1 MPPVATLKN
10 VTVTFG
16 TDRVLD
22 HVDLI
27 LDQGERLCL
36 TGRNGSGKSTLMR
49 LLSGELLPDEGTIWR
64 SKSLNYAFLDQELPQ
79 ASDAT
84 IFGTV
89 ATAFEETGTLL
100 SQYHDL
106 SVQLGDMDVDHERII
121 AQMDGLQHK
130 IEAADGW
137 SINHRIDATLQRMEL
152 DPDIQLKQ
160 LSGGW
165 LKRVAIAKSLVTDP
179 DVWLVDEPTN
189 HLDIPAIEWLE
200 QRMVEFQGT
209 IIFVSHDR
217 HLLRSVATSL
227 VDIDRGSVT
236 LWNCGYDDF
245 IERRDHEREVQVLHE
260 KKFDDKLRKEE
271 AWIREGIKAR
281 RTRNEGRV
289 RDLEK
294 LREVRRE
301 RRSVSNLKL
310 EVDTGSNSGKVV
322 KELSSVSKAFDH
334 RKLIDNL
341 DLIIRRGDRI
351 GLLGPNGCGK
361 STLIKMLLG
370 ELEPDSGIVKTGTKL
385 EVAYFDQARRQ
396 LDPKKK
402 VADYISDGREYISI
416 NDKEIHVVSYLA
428 NFMFN
433 ADQARGPIHRLSG
446 GEQNRL
452 LMARIFSQP
461 ANLLILDEPTN
472 DLDVESLELLEEM
485 ILQYTGTVLLVSHDR
500 AFMDN
505 VISSLLVF
513 DEAGT
518 GQVTEYVG
526 GYSDWHKE
534 KNAMSRRAA
543 KAKPKSN
550 FQEEKS
556 TSNSE
561 VNNSVKDTVSMVD
574 ESLSFEDRKKLKAE
588 KQRQKKELEKIPVKI
603 EKLELALSECNKQI
617 AAADFYLQSQVSQNE
632 SLAKVKDLENQIE
645 QLMNHWEQLEA
656 ALD

>member
-22 HVDLI
+22 SVNLI

-49 LLSGELLPDEGTIWR
+49 LLSGELQADEGTIWR
-64 SKSLNYAFLDQELPQ
+64 SRDLSYSFLDQELPEV
-79 ASDAT
+79 SSAT
-84 IFGTV
+84 IFDAV
-89 ATAFEETGTLL
+89 AMAFENTGQLL
-100 SQYHDL
+100 SEYHAL
-106 SVQLGDMDVDHERII
+106 SLQLSDVKADHDKIVARMDT
-121 AQMDGLQHK
+121 LQHK

-137 SINHRIDATLQRMEL
+137 SVNHVIDATLQRMQL
-152 DPDIQLKQ
+152 DPDIPLSQ

-165 LKRVAIAKSLVTDP
+165 LKRVAIAKSLVIEP

-189 HLDIPAIEWLE
+189 HLDVPAIEWLE
-200 QRMVEFQGT
+200 QRMVEFPGT

-227 VDIDRGSVT
+227 VDIDRGAVT
-236 LWNCGYDDF
+236 LWKCGYEAF
-245 IERRDHEREVQVLHE
+245 IERRDHEREVQTLHE
-260 KKFDDKLRKEE
+260 KKFDEKLRKEE

-294 LREVRRE
+294 LREVRRQ
-301 RRSVSNLKL
+301 RRSVSDLKL
-310 EVDTGSNSGKVV
+310 EVDAGSNSGKVV
-322 KELSSVSKAFDH
+322 KELSAVSKSFDD
-334 RKLIDNL
+334 KVLIRNL
-341 DLIIRRGDRI
+341 DLIVRRGDRI

-361 STLIKMLLG
+361 STLINLLLE
-370 ELEPDSGIVKTGTKL
+370 ELEPDSGEIKTGTKL

-396 LDPKKK
+396 LEPDKK

-416 NDKEIHVVSYLA
+416 NGKEIHVVSYLG

-485 ILQYTGTVLLVSHDR
+485 LLAYNGTVMLVSHDR
-500 AFMDN
+500 TFMDN

-513 DEAGT
+513 DASGS
-518 GQVTEYVG
+518 GRVTEYVG

-534 KNAMSRRAA
+534 NQQRSSNAGSVAVSKTSQQNASSARTDMLMDDSLG
-543 KAKPKSN
+543 
-550 FQEEKS
+550 FEE
-556 TSNSE
+556 
-561 VNNSVKDTVSMVD
+561 
-574 ESLSFEDRKKLKAE
+574 RKKLKAE
-588 KQRQKKELEKIPVKI
+588 RQKSKKELEKLPGQI
-603 EKLELALSECNKQI
+603 EKLESTLNDCNQKISET
-617 AAADFYLQSQVSQNE
+617 DFYQRPQAAQNE
-632 SLAKVKDLENQIE
+632 IFEKVKDLESQIE
-645 QLMNHWEQLEA
+645 QLMTRWEQLEA
-656 ALD
+656 DLD

>member
-22 HVDLI
+22 RVNLI

-49 LLSGELLPDEGTIWR
+49 LLSGELQADEGTIWR
-64 SKSLNYAFLDQELPQ
+64 SRDLSYSFLDQELPEV
-79 ASDAT
+79 SSAT
-84 IFGTV
+84 IFDAV
-89 ATAFEETGTLL
+89 ALAFENTGQLL
-100 SQYHDL
+100 SEYHAL
-106 SVQLGDMDVDHERII
+106 SLQLSDVKADHDKIVARMDT
-121 AQMDGLQHK
+121 LQHK

-137 SINHRIDATLQRMEL
+137 SVNHVIDATLQRMQL
-152 DPDIQLKQ
+152 DPDIPLSQ

-165 LKRVAIAKSLVTDP
+165 LKRVAIAKSLVIEP

-189 HLDIPAIEWLE
+189 HLDVPAIEWLE
-200 QRMVEFQGT
+200 QRMVEFPGT

-227 VDIDRGSVT
+227 VDIDRGAVT
-236 LWNCGYDDF
+236 LWKCGYEAF
-245 IERRDHEREVQVLHE
+245 IERRDHEREVQTLHE
-260 KKFDDKLRKEE
+260 KKFDEKLRKEE

-294 LREVRRE
+294 LREVRRQ
-301 RRSVSNLKL
+301 RRSVSDLKL
-310 EVDTGSNSGKVV
+310 EVDAGSNSGKVV
-322 KELSSVSKAFDH
+322 KELSAVSKSFDD
-334 RKLIDNL
+334 KVLIRNL
-341 DLIIRRGDRI
+341 DLIVRRGDRI

-361 STLIKMLLG
+361 STLINLLLE
-370 ELEPDSGIVKTGTKL
+370 ELEPDSGVIKTGTKL

-396 LDPKKK
+396 LEPDKK

-416 NDKEIHVVSYLA
+416 NGKEIHVVSYLG

-485 ILQYTGTVLLVSHDR
+485 LLAYNGTVMLVSHDR
-500 AFMDN
+500 TFMDN

-513 DEAGT
+513 DASGS
-518 GQVTEYVG
+518 GRVTEYVG

-534 KNAMSRRAA
+534 NQQRSSNAGSLAVSKTSQQNASSARTDMLMDDSLG
-543 KAKPKSN
+543 
-550 FQEEKS
+550 FEE
-556 TSNSE
+556 
-561 VNNSVKDTVSMVD
+561 
-574 ESLSFEDRKKLKAE
+574 RKKLKAE
-588 KQRQKKELEKIPVKI
+588 RQKRKKELEKLPGQI
-603 EKLELALSECNKQI
+603 EKLESTLDDCNQKISE
-617 AAADFYLQSQVSQNE
+617 ADFYQRPQVAQNE
-632 SLAKVKDLENQIE
+632 IFEKVKDLESQIE
-645 QLMNHWEQLEA
+645 QLMTRWEQLEA
-656 ALD
+656 DLD

>member
-22 HVDLI
+22 RVNLI

-49 LLSGELLPDEGTIWR
+49 LLSGELQADEGTIWR
-64 SKSLNYAFLDQELPQ
+64 SRDLSYSFLDQELPEV
-79 ASDAT
+79 SSAT
-84 IFGTV
+84 IFDAV
-89 ATAFEETGTLL
+89 AMAFENTGQLL
-100 SQYHDL
+100 SEYHAL
-106 SVQLGDMDVDHERII
+106 SLQLSDVKADHDKIVARMDS
-121 AQMDGLQHK
+121 LQHK

-137 SINHRIDATLQRMEL
+137 SVNHVIDATLQRMQL
-152 DPDIQLKQ
+152 DPDIPLSQ

-165 LKRVAIAKSLVTDP
+165 LKRVAIAKSLVIEP

-189 HLDIPAIEWLE
+189 HLDVPAIEWLE
-200 QRMVEFQGT
+200 QRMVEFPGT

-227 VDIDRGSVT
+227 VDIDRGAVT
-236 LWNCGYDDF
+236 LWKCGYEAF
-245 IERRDHEREVQVLHE
+245 IERRDHEREVQTLHE
-260 KKFDDKLRKEE
+260 KKFDEKLRKEE

-294 LREVRRE
+294 LREVRRQ
-301 RRSVSNLKL
+301 RRSVSDLKL
-310 EVDTGSNSGKVV
+310 EVDAGSNSGKVV
-322 KELSSVSKAFDH
+322 KELSAVSKSFDD
-334 RKLIDNL
+334 KVLIRNL
-341 DLIIRRGDRI
+341 DLIVRRGDRI

-361 STLIKMLLG
+361 STLINLLLE
-370 ELEPDSGIVKTGTKL
+370 ELEPDSGVIKTGTKL

-396 LDPKKK
+396 LEPDKK

-416 NDKEIHVVSYLA
+416 NGKEIHVVSYLG

-485 ILQYTGTVLLVSHDR
+485 LLAYNGTVMLVSHDR
-500 AFMDN
+500 TFMDN

-513 DEAGT
+513 DASGS
-518 GQVTEYVG
+518 GRVTEYVG

-534 KNAMSRRAA
+534 NQQRSSNAGSLAVSKTSQQNASSARTDMLMDDSLG
-543 KAKPKSN
+543 
-550 FQEEKS
+550 FEE
-556 TSNSE
+556 
-561 VNNSVKDTVSMVD
+561 
-574 ESLSFEDRKKLKAE
+574 RKKLKAE
-588 KQRQKKELEKIPVKI
+588 RQKSKKELEKLPGQI
-603 EKLELALSECNKQI
+603 EKLESTLNDCNQKISET
-617 AAADFYLQSQVSQNE
+617 DFYQRPQAAQNE
-632 SLAKVKDLENQIE
+632 IFEKVKDLESQIE
-645 QLMNHWEQLEA
+645 QLMTRWEQLEA
-656 ALD
+656 DLD

>member
-22 HVDLI
+22 HVNLI

-49 LLSGELLPDEGTIWR
+49 LLSGELHADEGTIWR
-64 SKSLNYAFLDQELPQ
+64 SKDLSYSFLDQELPEV
-79 ASDAT
+79 SSAT
-84 IFGTV
+84 IFDAV
-89 ATAFEETGTLL
+89 AMAFENTGQLL
-100 SQYHDL
+100 SEYHAL
-106 SVQLGDMDVDHERII
+106 SLQLSDVKADHDKIVARMDT
-121 AQMDGLQHK
+121 LQHK

-137 SINHRIDATLQRMEL
+137 SVNHVIEATLQRMQL
-152 DPDIQLKQ
+152 DPDIPLSQ

-165 LKRVAIAKSLVTDP
+165 LKRVAIAKSLVIEP

-189 HLDIPAIEWLE
+189 HLDVPAIEWLE
-200 QRMVEFQGT
+200 QRMVEFPGT

-217 HLLRSVATSL
+217 HLLRSVATSI
-227 VDIDRGSVT
+227 VDIDRGAVT
-236 LWNCGYDDF
+236 LWKCGYEAF
-245 IERRDHEREVQVLHE
+245 IERRDHEREVQTLHE
-260 KKFDDKLRKEE
+260 KKFDEKLRKEE

-294 LREVRRE
+294 LREVRRQ
-301 RRSVSNLKL
+301 RRSVSDLKL
-310 EVDTGSNSGKVV
+310 EVDAGSNSGKVV
-322 KELSSVSKAFDH
+322 KELSAVSKGFDD
-334 RKLIDNL
+334 KVLIRNL
-341 DLIIRRGDRI
+341 DLIVRRGDRI

-361 STLIKMLLG
+361 STLINLLLE
-370 ELEPDSGIVKTGTKL
+370 ELEPDSGEIKTGTKL

-396 LDPKKK
+396 LEPDKK

-416 NDKEIHVVSYLA
+416 NGKEIHVVSYLG

-485 ILQYTGTVLLVSHDR
+485 LLAYNGTVMLVSHDR
-500 AFMDN
+500 TFMDN

-513 DEAGT
+513 DASGS
-518 GQVTEYVG
+518 GRVTEYVG

-534 KNAMSRRAA
+534 NQQRSSNAGSVAVS
-543 KAKPKSN
+543 KKSQQN
-550 FQEEKS
+550 ASSARTDMLMDDSLGFEE
-556 TSNSE
+556 
-561 VNNSVKDTVSMVD
+561 
-574 ESLSFEDRKKLKAE
+574 RKKLKAE
-588 KQRQKKELEKIPVKI
+588 RQKGKKELEKLPGQI
-603 EKLELALSECNKQI
+603 EKLESTLNDCNQKISET
-617 AAADFYLQSQVSQNE
+617 DFYQRPQAAQNE
-632 SLAKVKDLENQIE
+632 IFEKVKDLESQIE
-645 QLMNHWEQLEA
+645 QLMTRWEQLEA
-656 ALD
+656 DLD

>member
-22 HVDLI
+22 RVNLI

-49 LLSGELLPDEGTIWR
+49 LLSGELQADEGTIWR
-64 SKSLNYAFLDQELPQ
+64 SRDLSYSFLDQELPEV
-79 ASDAT
+79 SSAT
-84 IFGTV
+84 IFDAV
-89 ATAFEETGTLL
+89 AMAFENTGQLL
-100 SQYHDL
+100 SEYHAL
-106 SVQLGDMDVDHERII
+106 SLQLSDVKADHDKIVARMDT
-121 AQMDGLQHK
+121 LQHK

-137 SINHRIDATLQRMEL
+137 SVNHVIDATLQRMQL
-152 DPDIQLKQ
+152 DPDIPLSQ

-165 LKRVAIAKSLVTDP
+165 LKRVAIAKSLVIEP

-189 HLDIPAIEWLE
+189 HLDVPAIEWLE
-200 QRMVEFQGT
+200 QRMVEFPGT

-227 VDIDRGSVT
+227 VDIDRGAVT
-236 LWNCGYDDF
+236 LWKCGYEAF
-245 IERRDHEREVQVLHE
+245 IERRDHEREVQTLHE
-260 KKFDDKLRKEE
+260 KKFDEKLRKEE

-294 LREVRRE
+294 LREVRRQ
-301 RRSVSNLKL
+301 RRSVSDLKL
-310 EVDTGSNSGKVV
+310 EVDAGSNSGKVV
-322 KELSSVSKAFDH
+322 KELSAVSKSFDD
-334 RKLIDNL
+334 KVLIRNL
-341 DLIIRRGDRI
+341 DLIVRRGDRI

-361 STLIKMLLG
+361 STLINLLLE
-370 ELEPDSGIVKTGTKL
+370 ELEPDSGVIKTGTKL

-396 LDPKKK
+396 LEPDKK

-416 NDKEIHVVSYLA
+416 NGKEIHVVSYLG

-485 ILQYTGTVLLVSHDR
+485 LLAYNGTVMLVSHDR
-500 AFMDN
+500 TFMDN

-513 DEAGT
+513 DASGS
-518 GQVTEYVG
+518 GRVTEYVG

-534 KNAMSRRAA
+534 NQQRSSNAGSVAVS
-543 KAKPKSN
+543 KKSQQN
-550 FQEEKS
+550 ASSARTDMLMDDSLGFEE
-556 TSNSE
+556 
-561 VNNSVKDTVSMVD
+561 
-574 ESLSFEDRKKLKAE
+574 RKKLKAE
-588 KQRQKKELEKIPVKI
+588 RQKGKKELEKLPGQI
-603 EKLELALSECNKQI
+603 EKLESTLDDCNQKISE
-617 AAADFYLQSQVSQNE
+617 ADFYQRPQVAQNE
-632 SLAKVKDLENQIE
+632 IFEKVKDLESQIE
-645 QLMNHWEQLEA
+645 QLMTRWEQLEA
-656 ALD
+656 DLD

>member
-22 HVDLI
+22 HVNLI

-49 LLSGELLPDEGTIWR
+49 LLSGELQADEGTIWR
-64 SKSLNYAFLDQELPQ
+64 SRDLSYSFLDQELPEV
-79 ASDAT
+79 SSAT
-84 IFGTV
+84 IFDAV
-89 ATAFEETGTLL
+89 AMAFENTGQLL
-100 SQYHDL
+100 SEYHAL
-106 SVQLGDMDVDHERII
+106 SLQLSDVKADHDKIVARMDT
-121 AQMDGLQHK
+121 LQHK

-137 SINHRIDATLQRMEL
+137 SVNHVIEATLQRMQL
-152 DPDIQLKQ
+152 DPDIPLSQ

-165 LKRVAIAKSLVTDP
+165 LKRVAIAKSLVIEP

-189 HLDIPAIEWLE
+189 HLDVPAIEWLE
-200 QRMVEFQGT
+200 QRMVEFPGT

-227 VDIDRGSVT
+227 VDIDRGAVT
-236 LWNCGYDDF
+236 LWKCGYEAF
-245 IERRDHEREVQVLHE
+245 IERRDHEREVQTLHE
-260 KKFDDKLRKEE
+260 KKFDEKLRKEE

-294 LREVRRE
+294 LREVRRQ
-301 RRSVSNLKL
+301 RRSVSDLKL
-310 EVDTGSNSGKVV
+310 EVDAGSNSGKVV
-322 KELSSVSKAFDH
+322 KELSAVSKSFDD
-334 RKLIDNL
+334 KVLIRNL
-341 DLIIRRGDRI
+341 DLIVRRGDRI

-361 STLIKMLLG
+361 STLINLLLE
-370 ELEPDSGIVKTGTKL
+370 ELEPDSGEIKTGTKL

-396 LDPKKK
+396 LEPDKK

-416 NDKEIHVVSYLA
+416 NGKEIHVVSYLG

-485 ILQYTGTVLLVSHDR
+485 LLAYNGTVMLVSHDR
-500 AFMDN
+500 TFMDN

-513 DEAGT
+513 DASGS
-518 GQVTEYVG
+518 GRVTEYVG

-534 KNAMSRRAA
+534 NQQRSSNAGSVAVSKTSQQNPSSVGTDMLMDDSLG
-543 KAKPKSN
+543 
-550 FQEEKS
+550 FEE
-556 TSNSE
+556 
-561 VNNSVKDTVSMVD
+561 
-574 ESLSFEDRKKLKAE
+574 RKKLKAE
-588 KQRQKKELEKIPVKI
+588 RQKRKKELEKLPGQI
-603 EKLELALSECNKQI
+603 EKLESTLNDCNQKISE
-617 AAADFYLQSQVSQNE
+617 ADFYQQPQAAQNE
-632 SLAKVKDLENQIE
+632 IFEKVKDLESQIE
-645 QLMNHWEQLEA
+645 QLMTRWEQLEA
-656 ALD
+656 DLE

>member
-22 HVDLI
+22 SVNLI

-49 LLSGELLPDEGTIWR
+49 LLSGELQADEGTIWR
-64 SKSLNYAFLDQELPQ
+64 SRDLSYSFLDQELPEV
-79 ASDAT
+79 SSAT
-84 IFGTV
+84 IFDAV
-89 ATAFEETGTLL
+89 AMAFENTGQLL
-100 SQYHDL
+100 SEYHAL
-106 SVQLGDMDVDHERII
+106 SLQLSDVKADHDKIVARMDT
-121 AQMDGLQHK
+121 LQHK

-137 SINHRIDATLQRMEL
+137 SVNHVIDATLQRMQL
-152 DPDIQLKQ
+152 DPDIPLSQ

-165 LKRVAIAKSLVTDP
+165 LKRVAIAKSLVIEP

-189 HLDIPAIEWLE
+189 HLDVPAIEWLE
-200 QRMVEFQGT
+200 QRMVEFPGT

-227 VDIDRGSVT
+227 VDIDRGAVT
-236 LWNCGYDDF
+236 LWKCGYEAF
-245 IERRDHEREVQVLHE
+245 IERRDHEREVQTLHE
-260 KKFDDKLRKEE
+260 KKFDEKLRKEE

-294 LREVRRE
+294 LREVRRQ
-301 RRSVSNLKL
+301 RRSVSDLKL
-310 EVDTGSNSGKVV
+310 EVDAGSNSGKVV
-322 KELSSVSKAFDH
+322 KELSAVSKSFDD
-334 RKLIDNL
+334 KVLIRNL
-341 DLIIRRGDRI
+341 DLIVRRGDRI

-361 STLIKMLLG
+361 STLINLLLE
-370 ELEPDSGIVKTGTKL
+370 ELEPDSGEIKTGTKL

-396 LDPKKK
+396 LEPDKK

-416 NDKEIHVVSYLA
+416 NGKEIHVVSYLG

-485 ILQYTGTVLLVSHDR
+485 LLAYNGTVMLVSHDR
-500 AFMDN
+500 TFMDN

-513 DEAGT
+513 DASGS
-518 GQVTEYVG
+518 GRVTEYVG

-534 KNAMSRRAA
+534 NQQRSSNAGSVAVS
-543 KAKPKSN
+543 KKSQQN
-550 FQEEKS
+550 ASSARTDMLMDDSLGFEE
-556 TSNSE
+556 
-561 VNNSVKDTVSMVD
+561 
-574 ESLSFEDRKKLKAE
+574 RKKLKAE
-588 KQRQKKELEKIPVKI
+588 RQKRKKELEKLPGQI
-603 EKLELALSECNKQI
+603 EKLESTLNDCNQKISE
-617 AAADFYLQSQVSQNE
+617 ADFYQQPQAAQNE
-632 SLAKVKDLENQIE
+632 IFEKVKDLESQIE
-645 QLMNHWEQLEA
+645 QLMTRWEQLEA
-656 ALD
+656 DLD

>member
-22 HVDLI
+22 RVNLI

-49 LLSGELLPDEGTIWR
+49 LLSGEVQADEGTIWR
-64 SKSLNYAFLDQELPQ
+64 SRDLSYSFLDQELPEV
-79 ASDAT
+79 SSAT
-84 IFGTV
+84 IFDAV
-89 ATAFEETGTLL
+89 ALAFENTGQLL
-100 SQYHDL
+100 SEYHAL
-106 SVQLGDMDVDHERII
+106 SLQLSDVKADHDKIVARMDS
-121 AQMDGLQHK
+121 LQHK

-137 SINHRIDATLQRMEL
+137 SVNHVIDATLQRMQL
-152 DPDIQLKQ
+152 DPDIPLSQ

-165 LKRVAIAKSLVTDP
+165 LKRVAIAKSLVIEP

-189 HLDIPAIEWLE
+189 HLDVPAIEWLE
-200 QRMVEFQGT
+200 QRMVEFPGT

-227 VDIDRGSVT
+227 VDIDRGAVT
-236 LWNCGYDDF
+236 LWKCGYEAF
-245 IERRDHEREVQVLHE
+245 IERRDHEREVQTLHE
-260 KKFDDKLRKEE
+260 KKFDEKLRKEE

-294 LREVRRE
+294 LREVRRQ
-301 RRSVSNLKL
+301 RRSVSDLKL
-310 EVDTGSNSGKVV
+310 EVDAGSNSGKVV
-322 KELSSVSKAFDH
+322 KELSAVSKSFDD
-334 RKLIDNL
+334 KVLIRNL
-341 DLIIRRGDRI
+341 DLIVRRGDRI

-361 STLIKMLLG
+361 STLINLLLE
-370 ELEPDSGIVKTGTKL
+370 ELEPDSGEIKTGTKL

-396 LDPKKK
+396 LEPDKK

-416 NDKEIHVVSYLA
+416 NGKEIHVVSYLG

-485 ILQYTGTVLLVSHDR
+485 LLAYNGTVMLVSHDR
-500 AFMDN
+500 TFMDN

-513 DEAGT
+513 DASGS
-518 GQVTEYVG
+518 GRVTEYVG

-534 KNAMSRRAA
+534 NQQRSSNAGSLAVSKTSQQNASSARTDMLMDDSLG
-543 KAKPKSN
+543 
-550 FQEEKS
+550 FEE
-556 TSNSE
+556 
-561 VNNSVKDTVSMVD
+561 
-574 ESLSFEDRKKLKAE
+574 RKKLKAE
-588 KQRQKKELEKIPVKI
+588 RQKSKKELEKLPGQI
-603 EKLELALSECNKQI
+603 EKLESTLDDCNQKISE
-617 AAADFYLQSQVSQNE
+617 ADFYQRPQVAQNE
-632 SLAKVKDLENQIE
+632 IFEKVKDLESQIE
-645 QLMNHWEQLEA
+645 QLMTRWEQLEA
-656 ALD
+656 DLD

>member
-22 HVDLI
+22 RVNLI

-49 LLSGELLPDEGTIWR
+49 LLSGELQADEGTIWR
-64 SKSLNYAFLDQELPQ
+64 SRDLSYSFLDQELPEV
-79 ASDAT
+79 SSAT
-84 IFGTV
+84 IFDAV
-89 ATAFEETGTLL
+89 AMAFENTGQLL
-100 SQYHDL
+100 SEYHAL
-106 SVQLGDMDVDHERII
+106 SLQLSDVKADHDKIVARMDT
-121 AQMDGLQHK
+121 LQHK

-137 SINHRIDATLQRMEL
+137 SVNHVIDATLQRMQL
-152 DPDIQLKQ
+152 DPDIPLSQ

-165 LKRVAIAKSLVTDP
+165 LKRVAIAKSLVIEP

-189 HLDIPAIEWLE
+189 HLDVPAIEWLE
-200 QRMVEFQGT
+200 QRMVEFPGT

-227 VDIDRGSVT
+227 VDIDRGAVT
-236 LWNCGYDDF
+236 LWKCGYEAF
-245 IERRDHEREVQVLHE
+245 IERRDHEREVQTLHE
-260 KKFDDKLRKEE
+260 KKFDEKLRKEE

-294 LREVRRE
+294 LREVRRQ
-301 RRSVSNLKL
+301 RRSVSDLKL
-310 EVDTGSNSGKVV
+310 EVDAGSNSGKVV
-322 KELSSVSKAFDH
+322 KELSAVSKSFDD
-334 RKLIDNL
+334 KVLIRNL
-341 DLIIRRGDRI
+341 DLIVRRGDRI

-361 STLIKMLLG
+361 STLINLLLE
-370 ELEPDSGIVKTGTKL
+370 ELEPDSGVIKTGTKL

-396 LDPKKK
+396 LEPDKK

-416 NDKEIHVVSYLA
+416 NGKEIHVVSYLG

-485 ILQYTGTVLLVSHDR
+485 LLAYNGTVMLVSHDR
-500 AFMDN
+500 TFMDN

-513 DEAGT
+513 DASGS
-518 GQVTEYVG
+518 GRVTEYVG

-534 KNAMSRRAA
+534 NQQRSSNAGSFAVSKTSQQNASSARTDMLMDDSLG
-543 KAKPKSN
+543 
-550 FQEEKS
+550 FEE
-556 TSNSE
+556 
-561 VNNSVKDTVSMVD
+561 
-574 ESLSFEDRKKLKAE
+574 RKKLKAE
-588 KQRQKKELEKIPVKI
+588 RQKSKKELEKLPGQI
-603 EKLELALSECNKQI
+603 EKLESTLNDCNQKISE
-617 AAADFYLQSQVSQNE
+617 ADFYQRPQAAQNE
-632 SLAKVKDLENQIE
+632 IFEKVKDLESQIE
-645 QLMNHWEQLEA
+645 QLMTRWEQLEA
-656 ALD
+656 DLD

>member
-22 HVDLI
+22 HVNLI

-49 LLSGELLPDEGTIWR
+49 LLSGELQADEGTIWR
-64 SKSLNYAFLDQELPQ
+64 SRDLSYSFLDQELPEV
-79 ASDAT
+79 SSAT
-84 IFGTV
+84 IFEAV
-89 ATAFEETGTLL
+89 AMAFENTGQLL
-100 SQYHDL
+100 SEYHAL
-106 SVQLGDMDVDHERII
+106 SLQLSDVKADHDKIVARMDT
-121 AQMDGLQHK
+121 LQHK

-137 SINHRIDATLQRMEL
+137 SVNHVIEATLQRMQL
-152 DPDIQLKQ
+152 DPDIPLSQ

-165 LKRVAIAKSLVTDP
+165 LKRVAIAKSLVIEP

-189 HLDIPAIEWLE
+189 HLDVPAIEWLE
-200 QRMVEFQGT
+200 QRMVEFPGT

-227 VDIDRGSVT
+227 VDIDRGAVT
-236 LWNCGYDDF
+236 LWKCGYEAF
-245 IERRDHEREVQVLHE
+245 IERRDHEREVQTLHE
-260 KKFDDKLRKEE
+260 KKFDEKLRKEE

-294 LREVRRE
+294 LREVRRQ
-301 RRSVSNLKL
+301 RRSVSDLKL
-310 EVDTGSNSGKVV
+310 EVDAGSNSGKVV
-322 KELSSVSKAFDH
+322 KELSAVSKSFDD
-334 RKLIDNL
+334 KVLIRNL
-341 DLIIRRGDRI
+341 DLIVRRGDRI

-361 STLIKMLLG
+361 STLINLLLE
-370 ELEPDSGIVKTGTKL
+370 ELEPDSGVIKTGTKL

-396 LDPKKK
+396 LEPDKK

-416 NDKEIHVVSYLA
+416 NGKEIHVVSYLG

-485 ILQYTGTVLLVSHDR
+485 LLAYNGTVMLVSHDR
-500 AFMDN
+500 TFMDN

-513 DEAGT
+513 DASGS
-518 GQVTEYVG
+518 GRVTEYVG

-534 KNAMSRRAA
+534 NQQRSSNAGSVAVSKTSQQKASRAGTDMLMDDYLG
-543 KAKPKSN
+543 
-550 FQEEKS
+550 FEE
-556 TSNSE
+556 
-561 VNNSVKDTVSMVD
+561 
-574 ESLSFEDRKKLKAE
+574 RKKLKAE
-588 KQRQKKELEKIPVKI
+588 RQKRKKELEKLPGQI
-603 EKLELALSECNKQI
+603 EKLESTLNDCNQKISE
-617 AAADFYLQSQVSQNE
+617 ADFYQQPQAAQNE
-632 SLAKVKDLENQIE
+632 IFGKAKDLESQIE
-645 QLMNHWEQLEA
+645 QLMTRWEQLEA
-656 ALD
+656 DLD

>member
-22 HVDLI
+22 SVNLI

-49 LLSGELLPDEGTIWR
+49 LLSGELQADEGTIWR
-64 SKSLNYAFLDQELPQ
+64 SRDLSYSFLDQELPEV
-79 ASDAT
+79 SSAT
-84 IFGTV
+84 IFDAV
-89 ATAFEETGTLL
+89 AMAFENTGQLL
-100 SQYHDL
+100 SEYHAL
-106 SVQLGDMDVDHERII
+106 SLQLSDVKADHDKIVARMDT
-121 AQMDGLQHK
+121 LQHK

-137 SINHRIDATLQRMEL
+137 SVNHVIDATLQRMQL
-152 DPDIQLKQ
+152 DPDIPLSQ

-165 LKRVAIAKSLVTDP
+165 LKRVAIAKSLVIEP

-189 HLDIPAIEWLE
+189 HLDVPAIEWLE
-200 QRMVEFQGT
+200 QRMVEFPGT

-227 VDIDRGSVT
+227 VDIDRGAVT
-236 LWNCGYDDF
+236 LWKCGYEAF
-245 IERRDHEREVQVLHE
+245 IERRDHEREVQTLHE
-260 KKFDDKLRKEE
+260 KKFDEKLRKEE

-294 LREVRRE
+294 LREVRRQ
-301 RRSVSNLKL
+301 RRSVSDLKL
-310 EVDTGSNSGKVV
+310 EVDAGSNSGKVV
-322 KELSSVSKAFDH
+322 KELSAVSKSFDD
-334 RKLIDNL
+334 KVLIRNL
-341 DLIIRRGDRI
+341 DLIVRRGDRI

-361 STLIKMLLG
+361 STLINLLLE
-370 ELEPDSGIVKTGTKL
+370 ELEPDSGEIKTGTKL

-396 LDPKKK
+396 LEPDKK

-416 NDKEIHVVSYLA
+416 NGKEIHVVSYLG

-485 ILQYTGTVLLVSHDR
+485 LLAYNGTVMLVSHDR
-500 AFMDN
+500 TFMDN

-513 DEAGT
+513 DASGS
-518 GQVTEYVG
+518 GRVTEYVG

-534 KNAMSRRAA
+534 NQQRSSSAGSVAVSKKSQQNASSARTDMLMDDSLG
-543 KAKPKSN
+543 
-550 FQEEKS
+550 FEE
-556 TSNSE
+556 
-561 VNNSVKDTVSMVD
+561 
-574 ESLSFEDRKKLKAE
+574 RKKLKAE
-588 KQRQKKELEKIPVKI
+588 RQKGKKELEKLPGQI
-603 EKLELALSECNKQI
+603 EKLESTLNDCNQKISET
-617 AAADFYLQSQVSQNE
+617 DFYQRPQAAQNE
-632 SLAKVKDLENQIE
+632 IFEKVKDLESQIE
-645 QLMNHWEQLEA
+645 QLMTRWEQLEA
-656 ALD
+656 DLD

>member
-1 MPPVATLKN
+1 MSPVATLKN

-22 HVDLI
+22 SVNLI

-49 LLSGELLPDEGTIWR
+49 LLSGELQADEGTIWR
-64 SKSLNYAFLDQELPQ
+64 SRDLSYSFLDQELPEV
-79 ASDAT
+79 SSAT
-84 IFGTV
+84 IFDAV
-89 ATAFEETGTLL
+89 AMAFENTGQLL
-100 SQYHDL
+100 SEYHAL
-106 SVQLGDMDVDHERII
+106 SLQLSDVKADHDKIVARMDT
-121 AQMDGLQHK
+121 LQHK

-137 SINHRIDATLQRMEL
+137 SVNHLIDATLQRMQL
-152 DPDIQLKQ
+152 DPDIPLSQ

-165 LKRVAIAKSLVTDP
+165 LKRVAIAKSLVIEP

-189 HLDIPAIEWLE
+189 HLDVPAIEWLE
-200 QRMVEFQGT
+200 QRMVEFPGT

-227 VDIDRGSVT
+227 VDIDRGAVT
-236 LWNCGYDDF
+236 LWKCGYEAF
-245 IERRDHEREVQVLHE
+245 IERRDHEREVQTLHE
-260 KKFDDKLRKEE
+260 KKFDEKLRKEE

-294 LREVRRE
+294 LREVRRQ
-301 RRSVSNLKL
+301 RRSVSDLKL
-310 EVDTGSNSGKVV
+310 EVDAGSNSGKVV
-322 KELSSVSKAFDH
+322 KELSAVSKSFDD
-334 RKLIDNL
+334 KVLIRNL
-341 DLIIRRGDRI
+341 DLIVRRGDRI

-361 STLIKMLLG
+361 STLINLLLE
-370 ELEPDSGIVKTGTKL
+370 ELEPDSGVIKTGTKL

-396 LDPKKK
+396 LEPDKK

-416 NDKEIHVVSYLA
+416 NGKEIHVVSYLG

-485 ILQYTGTVLLVSHDR
+485 LLAYNGTVMLVSHDR
-500 AFMDN
+500 TFMDN

-513 DEAGT
+513 DASGS
-518 GQVTEYVG
+518 GRVTEYVG

-534 KNAMSRRAA
+534 NQQRSSNAGSVAVS
-543 KAKPKSN
+543 KKSQQN
-550 FQEEKS
+550 ASSARTDMLMDDSLGFEE
-556 TSNSE
+556 
-561 VNNSVKDTVSMVD
+561 
-574 ESLSFEDRKKLKAE
+574 RKKLKAE
-588 KQRQKKELEKIPVKI
+588 RQKGKKELEKLPGQI
-603 EKLELALSECNKQI
+603 EKLESTLNDCNQKISET
-617 AAADFYLQSQVSQNE
+617 DFYQRPQAAQNE
-632 SLAKVKDLENQIE
+632 IFEKVKDLESQIE
-645 QLMNHWEQLEA
+645 QLMTRWEQLEA
-656 ALD
+656 DLD

>member
-22 HVDLI
+22 HVNLI

-49 LLSGELLPDEGTIWR
+49 LLSGELQADEGTIWR
-64 SKSLNYAFLDQELPQ
+64 SKDLSYSFLDQELPEV
-79 ASDAT
+79 SSAT
-84 IFGTV
+84 IFDAV
-89 ATAFEETGTLL
+89 AMAFENTGQLL
-100 SQYHDL
+100 SEYHAL
-106 SVQLGDMDVDHERII
+106 SLQLSDVKADHDKIVARMDT
-121 AQMDGLQHK
+121 LQHK

-137 SINHRIDATLQRMEL
+137 SVNHVIEATLQRMQL
-152 DPDIQLKQ
+152 DPDIPLSQ

-165 LKRVAIAKSLVTDP
+165 LKRVAIAKSLVIEP

-189 HLDIPAIEWLE
+189 HLDVPAIEWLE
-200 QRMVEFQGT
+200 QRMVEFPGT

-227 VDIDRGSVT
+227 VDIDRGAVT
-236 LWNCGYDDF
+236 LWKCGYEAF
-245 IERRDHEREVQVLHE
+245 IERRDHEREVQTLHE
-260 KKFDDKLRKEE
+260 KKFDEKLRKEE

-294 LREVRRE
+294 LREVRRQ
-301 RRSVSNLKL
+301 RRSVSDLKL
-310 EVDTGSNSGKVV
+310 EVDAGSNSGKVV
-322 KELSSVSKAFDH
+322 KELSAVSKSFDD
-334 RKLIDNL
+334 KVLIRNL
-341 DLIIRRGDRI
+341 DLIVRRGDRI

-361 STLIKMLLG
+361 STLINLLLE
-370 ELEPDSGIVKTGTKL
+370 ELEPDSGVIKTGTKL

-396 LDPKKK
+396 LEPDKK

-416 NDKEIHVVSYLA
+416 NGKEIHVVSYLG

-485 ILQYTGTVLLVSHDR
+485 LLAYNGTVMLVSHDR
-500 AFMDN
+500 TFMDN

-513 DEAGT
+513 DASGS
-518 GQVTEYVG
+518 GRVTEYVG

-534 KNAMSRRAA
+534 NQQRSSNAGSVAVSKTSQQNASRAGTDMLMDD
-543 KAKPKSN
+543 SLG
-550 FQEEKS
+550 FEE
-556 TSNSE
+556 
-561 VNNSVKDTVSMVD
+561 
-574 ESLSFEDRKKLKAE
+574 RKKLKAE
-588 KQRQKKELEKIPVKI
+588 RQKRKKELEKLPGQI
-603 EKLELALSECNKQI
+603 EKLESTLNDCNQKISE
-617 AAADFYLQSQVSQNE
+617 ADFYQQPQAAQNE
-632 SLAKVKDLENQIE
+632 IFEKVKDLESQIE
-645 QLMNHWEQLEA
+645 QLMTRWEQLEA
-656 ALD
+656 DLE

>member
-22 HVDLI
+22 HVNLI

-49 LLSGELLPDEGTIWR
+49 LLSGELQTDEGTIWR
-64 SKSLNYAFLDQELPQ
+64 SSDLSYSFLDQELPE
-79 ASDAT
+79 ASSAT
-84 IFGTV
+84 IFDAV
-89 ATAFEETGTLL
+89 ATAFEGTGQLL
-100 SQYHDL
+100 SEYHAL
-106 SVQLGDMDVDHERII
+106 SLQLSDVEADHDKIVTRMDT
-121 AQMDGLQHK
+121 LQHN

-137 SINHRIDATLQRMEL
+137 SVNHVIEATLQRMQL
-152 DPDIQLKQ
+152 DPDIPLSQ

-165 LKRVAIAKSLVTDP
+165 LKRVAIAKSLVIEP

-189 HLDIPAIEWLE
+189 HLDVPAIEWLE
-200 QRMVEFQGT
+200 QRMMEFAGT

-227 VDIDRGSVT
+227 VDIDRGAVT
-236 LWNCGYDDF
+236 LWRCGYEEF
-245 IERRDHEREVQVLHE
+245 IERRDHEREVQSLHE

-294 LREVRRE
+294 LREVRRQ
-301 RRSVSNLKL
+301 RRSVSDLKL
-310 EVDTGSNSGKVV
+310 EVDAGSSSGKVV
-322 KELSSVSKAFDH
+322 KELSAVSKAFDD
-334 RKLIDNL
+334 KVLIQNL
-341 DLIIRRGDRI
+341 DLIVRRGDRI

-361 STLIKMLLG
+361 STLINLLLG
-370 ELEPDSGIVKTGTKL
+370 ELEPDSGVIKTGTKL

-396 LDPKKK
+396 LQPDKK

-416 NDKEIHVVSYLA
+416 NGKEIHVVSYLA

-485 ILQYTGTVLLVSHDR
+485 LLAYHGTVLLVSHDR
-500 AFMDN
+500 TFMDN

-513 DEAGT
+513 DQNGS
-518 GQVTEYVG
+518 GRITEYVG
-526 GYSDWHKE
+526 GYSDWQKDHRKP
-534 KNAMSRRAA
+534 SRSSSSAA
-543 KAKPKSN
+543 TSKSAQPN
-550 FQEEKS
+550 TAATETDMLMDDTLGFEE
-556 TSNSE
+556 
-561 VNNSVKDTVSMVD
+561 
-574 ESLSFEDRKKLKAE
+574 RKKLKAE
-588 KQRQKKELEKIPVKI
+588 RQKRKKELEKLPGKI
-603 EKLELALSECNKQI
+603 EALETKLGACNQKISQS
-617 AAADFYLQSQVSQNE
+617 DFYQEPQAAQNE
-632 SLAKVKDLENQIE
+632 IFEQVKDLESQIE
-645 QLMNHWEQLEA
+645 ALMDRWEHLET
-656 ALD
+656 DFD

>member
-22 HVDLI
+22 RVNLI

-49 LLSGELLPDEGTIWR
+49 LLSGELQADEGTIWR
-64 SKSLNYAFLDQELPQ
+64 SRDLSYSFLDQELPEV
-79 ASDAT
+79 SSAT
-84 IFGTV
+84 IFDAV
-89 ATAFEETGTLL
+89 ALAFENTGQLL
-100 SQYHDL
+100 SEYHAL
-106 SVQLGDMDVDHERII
+106 SLQLSDVKADHDKIVARMDT
-121 AQMDGLQHK
+121 LQHK

-137 SINHRIDATLQRMEL
+137 SVNHVIDATLQRMQL
-152 DPDIQLKQ
+152 DPDIPLSQ

-165 LKRVAIAKSLVTDP
+165 LKRVAIAKSLVIEP

-189 HLDIPAIEWLE
+189 HLDVPAIEWLE
-200 QRMVEFQGT
+200 QRMVEFPGT

-227 VDIDRGSVT
+227 VDIDRGAVT
-236 LWNCGYDDF
+236 LWKCGYEAF
-245 IERRDHEREVQVLHE
+245 IERRDHEREVQTLHE
-260 KKFDDKLRKEE
+260 KKFDEKLRKEE

-294 LREVRRE
+294 LREVRRQ
-301 RRSVSNLKL
+301 RRSVSDLKL
-310 EVDTGSNSGKVV
+310 EVDAGSNSGKVV
-322 KELSSVSKAFDH
+322 KELSAVSKSFDD
-334 RKLIDNL
+334 KVLIRNL
-341 DLIIRRGDRI
+341 DLIVRRGDRI

-361 STLIKMLLG
+361 STLINLLLE
-370 ELEPDSGIVKTGTKL
+370 ELEPDSGVIKTGTKL

-396 LDPKKK
+396 LEPDKK

-416 NDKEIHVVSYLA
+416 NGKEIHVVSYLG

-485 ILQYTGTVLLVSHDR
+485 LLAYNGTVMLVSHDR
-500 AFMDN
+500 TFMDN

-513 DEAGT
+513 DASGS
-518 GQVTEYVG
+518 GRVTEYVG

-534 KNAMSRRAA
+534 NQQRSSNAGSLAVSKTSQQNASSARTDMLMDDSLG
-543 KAKPKSN
+543 
-550 FQEEKS
+550 FEE
-556 TSNSE
+556 
-561 VNNSVKDTVSMVD
+561 
-574 ESLSFEDRKKLKAE
+574 RKKLKAE
-588 KQRQKKELEKIPVKI
+588 RQKGKKELEKLPGQI
-603 EKLELALSECNKQI
+603 EKLESTLDDCNQKISE
-617 AAADFYLQSQVSQNE
+617 ADFYQRPQVAQNE
-632 SLAKVKDLENQIE
+632 IFEKVKDLESQIE
-645 QLMNHWEQLEA
+645 QLMTRWEQLEA
-656 ALD
+656 DLD

>member
-22 HVDLI
+22 HVNLI

-49 LLSGELLPDEGTIWR
+49 LLSGELQADEGTIWR
-64 SKSLNYAFLDQELPQ
+64 SRDLSYSFLDQELPEV
-79 ASDAT
+79 SSAT
-84 IFGTV
+84 IFDAV
-89 ATAFEETGTLL
+89 AMAFENTGQLL
-100 SQYHDL
+100 SEYHAL
-106 SVQLGDMDVDHERII
+106 SLQLSDVKADHDKIVARMDT
-121 AQMDGLQHK
+121 LQHK

-137 SINHRIDATLQRMEL
+137 SVNHVIEATLQRMQL
-152 DPDIQLKQ
+152 DPDIPLSQ

-165 LKRVAIAKSLVTDP
+165 LKRVAIAKSLVIEP

-189 HLDIPAIEWLE
+189 HLDVPAIEWLE
-200 QRMVEFQGT
+200 QRMVEFPGT

-227 VDIDRGSVT
+227 VDIDRGAVT
-236 LWNCGYDDF
+236 LWKCGYEAF
-245 IERRDHEREVQVLHE
+245 IERRDHEREVQTLHE
-260 KKFDDKLRKEE
+260 KKFDEKLRKEE

-294 LREVRRE
+294 LREVRRQ
-301 RRSVSNLKL
+301 RRSVSDLKL
-310 EVDTGSNSGKVV
+310 EVDAGSNSGKVV
-322 KELSSVSKAFDH
+322 KELSAVSKSFDD
-334 RKLIDNL
+334 KVLIRNL
-341 DLIIRRGDRI
+341 DLIVRRGDRI

-361 STLIKMLLG
+361 STLINLLLE
-370 ELEPDSGIVKTGTKL
+370 ELVPDSGEIKTGTKL

-396 LDPKKK
+396 LEPDKK

-416 NDKEIHVVSYLA
+416 NGKEIHVVSYLG

-485 ILQYTGTVLLVSHDR
+485 LLAYNGTVMLVSHDR
-500 AFMDN
+500 TFMDN

-513 DEAGT
+513 DASGS
-518 GQVTEYVG
+518 GRVTEYVG

-534 KNAMSRRAA
+534 NQQRSSNAG
-543 KAKPKSN
+543 
-550 FQEEKS
+550 
-556 TSNSE
+556 
-561 VNNSVKDTVSMVD
+561 SVTVSKTSQQKASRAGTDMLMD
-574 ESLSFEDRKKLKAE
+574 DSLGFEERKKLKAE
-588 KQRQKKELEKIPVKI
+588 RQKRKKELEKLPGQI
-603 EKLELALSECNKQI
+603 EKLESTLNDCNQKISE
-617 AAADFYLQSQVSQNE
+617 ADFYQQPQAAQNE
-632 SLAKVKDLENQIE
+632 IFEKAKDLESQIE
-645 QLMNHWEQLEA
+645 QLMTRWEQLEA
-656 ALD
+656 DLD

>member
-22 HVDLI
+22 HVNLI

-49 LLSGELLPDEGTIWR
+49 LLSGELHADEGTIWR
-64 SKSLNYAFLDQELPQ
+64 SRDLSYSFLDQELPEV
-79 ASDAT
+79 SSAT
-84 IFGTV
+84 IFDAV
-89 ATAFEETGTLL
+89 AMAFENTGQLL
-100 SQYHDL
+100 SEYHAL
-106 SVQLGDMDVDHERII
+106 SLQLSDVKADHDKIVARMDT
-121 AQMDGLQHK
+121 LQHK

-137 SINHRIDATLQRMEL
+137 SVNHVIEATLQRMQL
-152 DPDIQLKQ
+152 DPDIPLSQ

-165 LKRVAIAKSLVTDP
+165 LKRVAIAKSLVIEP

-189 HLDIPAIEWLE
+189 HLDVPAIEWLE
-200 QRMVEFQGT
+200 QRMVEFPGT

-227 VDIDRGSVT
+227 VDIDRGAVT
-236 LWNCGYDDF
+236 LWKCGYEAF
-245 IERRDHEREVQVLHE
+245 IERRDHEREVQTLHE
-260 KKFDDKLRKEE
+260 KKFDEKLRKEE

-294 LREVRRE
+294 LREVRRQ
-301 RRSVSNLKL
+301 RRSVSDLKL
-310 EVDTGSNSGKVV
+310 EVDAGSNSGKVV
-322 KELSSVSKAFDH
+322 KELSAVSKGFDD
-334 RKLIDNL
+334 KVLIRNL
-341 DLIIRRGDRI
+341 DLIVRRGDRI

-361 STLIKMLLG
+361 STLINLLLE
-370 ELEPDSGIVKTGTKL
+370 ELEPDSGVIKTGTKL

-396 LDPKKK
+396 LEPDKK

-416 NDKEIHVVSYLA
+416 NGKEIHVVSYLG

-485 ILQYTGTVLLVSHDR
+485 LLAYNGTVMLVSHDR
-500 AFMDN
+500 TFMDN

-513 DEAGT
+513 DASGS
-518 GQVTEYVG
+518 GRVTEYVG

-534 KNAMSRRAA
+534 NQQRSSNAGSVAVSKTSQQNASSAGTDMLMDDSLG
-543 KAKPKSN
+543 
-550 FQEEKS
+550 FEE
-556 TSNSE
+556 
-561 VNNSVKDTVSMVD
+561 
-574 ESLSFEDRKKLKAE
+574 RKKLKAE
-588 KQRQKKELEKIPVKI
+588 RQKRKKELEKLPGQI
-603 EKLELALSECNKQI
+603 EKLESTLNDCTQKISE
-617 AAADFYLQSQVSQNE
+617 ADFYQQSQAAQNE
-632 SLAKVKDLENQIE
+632 IFEKVKDLENQIE
-645 QLMNHWEQLEA
+645 QLMTRWEQLEA
-656 ALD
+656 DLE

>member
-22 HVDLI
+22 RVNLI

-49 LLSGELLPDEGTIWR
+49 LLSGEVQADEGTIWR
-64 SKSLNYAFLDQELPQ
+64 SRDLSYSFLDQELPEV
-79 ASDAT
+79 SSAT
-84 IFGTV
+84 IFDAV
-89 ATAFEETGTLL
+89 AMAFENTGQLL
-100 SQYHDL
+100 SEYHAL
-106 SVQLGDMDVDHERII
+106 SLQLSDVKADHDKIVARMDT
-121 AQMDGLQHK
+121 LQHK

-137 SINHRIDATLQRMEL
+137 SVNHVIDATLQRMQL
-152 DPDIQLKQ
+152 DPDIPLSQ

-165 LKRVAIAKSLVTDP
+165 LKRVAIAKSLVIEP

-189 HLDIPAIEWLE
+189 HLDVPAIEWLE
-200 QRMVEFQGT
+200 QRMVEFPGT

-227 VDIDRGSVT
+227 VDIDRGAVT
-236 LWNCGYDDF
+236 LWKCGYEAF
-245 IERRDHEREVQVLHE
+245 IERRDHEREVQTLHE
-260 KKFDDKLRKEE
+260 KKFDEKLRKEE

-294 LREVRRE
+294 LREVRRQ
-301 RRSVSNLKL
+301 RRSVSDLKL
-310 EVDTGSNSGKVV
+310 EVDAGSNSGKVV
-322 KELSSVSKAFDH
+322 KELSAVSKSFDD
-334 RKLIDNL
+334 KVLIRNL
-341 DLIIRRGDRI
+341 DLIVRRGDRI

-361 STLIKMLLG
+361 STLINLLLE
-370 ELEPDSGIVKTGTKL
+370 ELEPDSGVIKTGTKL

-396 LDPKKK
+396 LEPDKK

-416 NDKEIHVVSYLA
+416 NGKEIHVVSYLG

-485 ILQYTGTVLLVSHDR
+485 LLAYNGTVMLVSHDR
-500 AFMDN
+500 TFMDN

-513 DEAGT
+513 DASGS
-518 GQVTEYVG
+518 GRVTEYVG

-534 KNAMSRRAA
+534 NQQRSSNAGSLAVSKTSQQNASSARTDMLMDDSLG
-543 KAKPKSN
+543 
-550 FQEEKS
+550 FEE
-556 TSNSE
+556 
-561 VNNSVKDTVSMVD
+561 
-574 ESLSFEDRKKLKAE
+574 RKKLKAE
-588 KQRQKKELEKIPVKI
+588 RQKSKKELEKLPGQI
-603 EKLELALSECNKQI
+603 EKLESTLDDCNQKISE
-617 AAADFYLQSQVSQNE
+617 ADFYQRPQVAQNE
-632 SLAKVKDLENQIE
+632 IFEKVKDLESQIE
-645 QLMNHWEQLEA
+645 QLMTRWEQLEA
-656 ALD
+656 DLD

>member
-22 HVDLI
+22 RVNLI

-49 LLSGELLPDEGTIWR
+49 LLSGELQADEGTIWR
-64 SKSLNYAFLDQELPQ
+64 SRDLSYSFLDQELPEV
-79 ASDAT
+79 SSAT
-84 IFGTV
+84 IFDAV
-89 ATAFEETGTLL
+89 AMAFENTGQLL
-100 SQYHDL
+100 SEYHAL
-106 SVQLGDMDVDHERII
+106 SLQLSDAKADHDKIVARMDT
-121 AQMDGLQHK
+121 LQHK

-137 SINHRIDATLQRMEL
+137 SVNHVIDATLQRMQL
-152 DPDIQLKQ
+152 DPDIPLSQ

-165 LKRVAIAKSLVTDP
+165 LKRVAIAKSLVIEP

-189 HLDIPAIEWLE
+189 HLDVPAIEWLE
-200 QRMVEFQGT
+200 QRMVEFPGT

-227 VDIDRGSVT
+227 VDIDRGAVT
-236 LWNCGYDDF
+236 LWKCGYEAF
-245 IERRDHEREVQVLHE
+245 IERRDHEREVQTLHE
-260 KKFDDKLRKEE
+260 KKFDEKLRKEE

-294 LREVRRE
+294 LREVRRQ
-301 RRSVSNLKL
+301 RRSVSDLKL
-310 EVDTGSNSGKVV
+310 EVDAGSNSGKVV
-322 KELSSVSKAFDH
+322 KELSAVSKSFDD
-334 RKLIDNL
+334 KVLIRNL
-341 DLIIRRGDRI
+341 DLIVRRGDRI

-361 STLIKMLLG
+361 STLINLLLE
-370 ELEPDSGIVKTGTKL
+370 ELEPDSGEIKTGTKL

-396 LDPKKK
+396 LEPDKK

-416 NDKEIHVVSYLA
+416 NGKEIHVVSYLG

-485 ILQYTGTVLLVSHDR
+485 LLAYNGTVMLVSHDR
-500 AFMDN
+500 TFMDN

-513 DEAGT
+513 DASGS
-518 GQVTEYVG
+518 GRVTEYVG

-534 KNAMSRRAA
+534 NQQRSSNAGSVAVS
-543 KAKPKSN
+543 KKSQQN
-550 FQEEKS
+550 ASSARTDMLMDDSLGFEE
-556 TSNSE
+556 
-561 VNNSVKDTVSMVD
+561 
-574 ESLSFEDRKKLKAE
+574 RKKLKAE
-588 KQRQKKELEKIPVKI
+588 RQKGKKELEKLPGQI
-603 EKLELALSECNKQI
+603 EKLESTLNDCNQKISET
-617 AAADFYLQSQVSQNE
+617 DFYQRPQAAQNE
-632 SLAKVKDLENQIE
+632 IFEKVKDLESQIE
-645 QLMNHWEQLEA
+645 QLMTRWEQLEA
-656 ALD
+656 DLD

>member
-22 HVDLI
+22 RVNLI

-49 LLSGELLPDEGTIWR
+49 LLSGELQADEGTIWR
-64 SKSLNYAFLDQELPQ
+64 SRDLSYSFLDQELPEV
-79 ASDAT
+79 SSAT
-84 IFGTV
+84 IFDAV
-89 ATAFEETGTLL
+89 AMAFENTGQLL
-100 SQYHDL
+100 SEYHAL
-106 SVQLGDMDVDHERII
+106 SLQLSDVKADHDKIVARMDT
-121 AQMDGLQHK
+121 LQHK

-137 SINHRIDATLQRMEL
+137 SVNHVIDATLQRMQL
-152 DPDIQLKQ
+152 DPDIPLSQ

-165 LKRVAIAKSLVTDP
+165 LKRVAIAKSLVIEP

-189 HLDIPAIEWLE
+189 HLDVPAIEWLE
-200 QRMVEFQGT
+200 QRMVEFPGT

-227 VDIDRGSVT
+227 VDIDRGAVT
-236 LWNCGYDDF
+236 LWKCGYEAF
-245 IERRDHEREVQVLHE
+245 IERRDHEREVQTLHE
-260 KKFDDKLRKEE
+260 KKFDEKLRKEE

-294 LREVRRE
+294 LREVRRQ
-301 RRSVSNLKL
+301 RRSVSDLKL
-310 EVDTGSNSGKVV
+310 EVDAGSNSGKVV
-322 KELSSVSKAFDH
+322 KELSAVSKSFDD
-334 RKLIDNL
+334 KVLIRNL
-341 DLIIRRGDRI
+341 DLIVRRGDRI

-361 STLIKMLLG
+361 STLINLLLE
-370 ELEPDSGIVKTGTKL
+370 ELEPDSGEIKTGTKL

-396 LDPKKK
+396 LEPDKK

-416 NDKEIHVVSYLA
+416 NGKEIHVVSYLG

-485 ILQYTGTVLLVSHDR
+485 LLAYNGTVMLVSHDR
-500 AFMDN
+500 TFMDN

-513 DEAGT
+513 DASGS
-518 GQVTEYVG
+518 GRVTEYVG

-534 KNAMSRRAA
+534 NQQRSSNAGSLAVSKTSQQNASSARTDMLMDDSLG
-543 KAKPKSN
+543 
-550 FQEEKS
+550 FEE
-556 TSNSE
+556 
-561 VNNSVKDTVSMVD
+561 
-574 ESLSFEDRKKLKAE
+574 RKKLKAE
-588 KQRQKKELEKIPVKI
+588 RQKRKKELEKLPGQI
-603 EKLELALSECNKQI
+603 EKLESTLDDCNQKISE
-617 AAADFYLQSQVSQNE
+617 ADFYQRPQVAQNE
-632 SLAKVKDLENQIE
+632 IFEKVKDLESQIE
-645 QLMNHWEQLEA
+645 QLMTRWEQLEA
-656 ALD
+656 DLD

>member
-22 HVDLI
+22 SVNLI

-49 LLSGELLPDEGTIWR
+49 LLSGELQADEGTIWR
-64 SKSLNYAFLDQELPQ
+64 SRDLSYSFLDQELPEV
-79 ASDAT
+79 SSAT
-84 IFGTV
+84 IFDAV
-89 ATAFEETGTLL
+89 AMAFENTGQLL
-100 SQYHDL
+100 SEYHAL
-106 SVQLGDMDVDHERII
+106 SLQLSDVKADHDKIVARMDT
-121 AQMDGLQHK
+121 LQHK

-137 SINHRIDATLQRMEL
+137 SVNHVIDATLQRMQL
-152 DPDIQLKQ
+152 DPDIPLSQ

-165 LKRVAIAKSLVTDP
+165 LKRVAIAKSLVIEP

-189 HLDIPAIEWLE
+189 HLDVPAIEWLE
-200 QRMVEFQGT
+200 QRMVEFPGT

-227 VDIDRGSVT
+227 VDIDRGAVT
-236 LWNCGYDDF
+236 LWKCGYEAF
-245 IERRDHEREVQVLHE
+245 IERRDHEREVQTLHE
-260 KKFDDKLRKEE
+260 KKFDEKLRKEE

-294 LREVRRE
+294 LREVRRQ
-301 RRSVSNLKL
+301 RRSVSDLKL
-310 EVDTGSNSGKVV
+310 EVDAGSNSGKVV
-322 KELSSVSKAFDH
+322 KELAAVSKSFDD
-334 RKLIDNL
+334 KVLIRNL
-341 DLIIRRGDRI
+341 DLIVRRGDRI

-361 STLIKMLLG
+361 STLINLLLE
-370 ELEPDSGIVKTGTKL
+370 ELEPDSGEIKTGTKL

-396 LDPKKK
+396 LEPDKK

-416 NDKEIHVVSYLA
+416 NGKEIHVVSYLG

-485 ILQYTGTVLLVSHDR
+485 LLAYNGTVMLVSHDR
-500 AFMDN
+500 TFMDN

-513 DEAGT
+513 DASGS
-518 GQVTEYVG
+518 GRVTEYVG

-534 KNAMSRRAA
+534 NQQRSSNAGSVAVSKTSQQNASSARTDMLMDDSLG
-543 KAKPKSN
+543 
-550 FQEEKS
+550 FEE
-556 TSNSE
+556 
-561 VNNSVKDTVSMVD
+561 
-574 ESLSFEDRKKLKAE
+574 RKKLKAE
-588 KQRQKKELEKIPVKI
+588 RQKGKKELEKLPGQI
-603 EKLELALSECNKQI
+603 EKLESTLNDCNQKISET
-617 AAADFYLQSQVSQNE
+617 DFYQRPQAAQNE
-632 SLAKVKDLENQIE
+632 IFEKVKDLESQIE
-645 QLMNHWEQLEA
+645 QLMTRWEQLEA
-656 ALD
+656 DLD

>member
-22 HVDLI
+22 RVNLI

-49 LLSGELLPDEGTIWR
+49 LLSGELQADEGTIWR
-64 SKSLNYAFLDQELPQ
+64 SRDLSYSFLDQELPEV
-79 ASDAT
+79 SSAT
-84 IFGTV
+84 IFDAV
-89 ATAFEETGTLL
+89 ALAFENTGQLL
-100 SQYHDL
+100 SQYHAL
-106 SVQLGDMDVDHERII
+106 SLQLSDVKADHDKIVARMDS
-121 AQMDGLQHK
+121 LQHK

-137 SINHRIDATLQRMEL
+137 SVNHVIDATLQRMQL
-152 DPDIQLKQ
+152 DPDIPLSQ

-165 LKRVAIAKSLVTDP
+165 LKRVAIAKSLVIEP

-189 HLDIPAIEWLE
+189 HLDVPAIEWLE
-200 QRMVEFQGT
+200 QRMVEFPGT

-227 VDIDRGSVT
+227 VDIDRGAVT
-236 LWNCGYDDF
+236 LWKCGYEAF
-245 IERRDHEREVQVLHE
+245 IERRDHEREVKTLHE
-260 KKFDDKLRKEE
+260 KKFDEKLRKEE

-294 LREVRRE
+294 LREVRRQ
-301 RRSVSNLKL
+301 RRSVSDLKL
-310 EVDTGSNSGKVV
+310 EVDAGSNSGKVV
-322 KELSSVSKAFDH
+322 KELSAVSKSFDD
-334 RKLIDNL
+334 KVLIRNL
-341 DLIIRRGDRI
+341 DLIVRRGDRI

-361 STLIKMLLG
+361 STLINLLLE
-370 ELEPDSGIVKTGTKL
+370 ELEPDSGEIKTGTKL

-396 LDPKKK
+396 LEPDKK

-416 NDKEIHVVSYLA
+416 NGKEIHVVSYLG

-485 ILQYTGTVLLVSHDR
+485 LLAYNGTVMLVSHDR
-500 AFMDN
+500 TFMDN

-513 DEAGT
+513 DASGS
-518 GQVTEYVG
+518 GRVTEYVG

-534 KNAMSRRAA
+534 NQQRSSNAGSVAVSKTSQQNASSARTDMLMDDSLG
-543 KAKPKSN
+543 
-550 FQEEKS
+550 FEE
-556 TSNSE
+556 
-561 VNNSVKDTVSMVD
+561 
-574 ESLSFEDRKKLKAE
+574 RKKLKAE
-588 KQRQKKELEKIPVKI
+588 RQKGKKELEKLPGQI
-603 EKLELALSECNKQI
+603 EKLESTLNDCNQKISE
-617 AAADFYLQSQVSQNE
+617 ADFYQRPQAAQNE
-632 SLAKVKDLENQIE
+632 IFEKVKDLESQIE
-645 QLMNHWEQLEA
+645 QLMTRWEQLEA
-656 ALD
+656 DLD

>member
-22 HVDLI
+22 RVNLI

-49 LLSGELLPDEGTIWR
+49 LLSGELQADEGTIWR
-64 SKSLNYAFLDQELPQ
+64 SRDLSYSFLDQELPEV
-79 ASDAT
+79 SSAT
-84 IFGTV
+84 IFDAV
-89 ATAFEETGTLL
+89 AMAFENTGQLL
-100 SQYHDL
+100 SEYHAL
-106 SVQLGDMDVDHERII
+106 SLQLSDVKADHDKIVARMDT
-121 AQMDGLQHK
+121 LQHK

-137 SINHRIDATLQRMEL
+137 SVNHVIDATLQRMQL
-152 DPDIQLKQ
+152 DPDIPLSQ

-165 LKRVAIAKSLVTDP
+165 LKRVAIAKSLVIEP

-189 HLDIPAIEWLE
+189 HLDVPAIEWLE
-200 QRMVEFQGT
+200 QRMVEFPGT

-227 VDIDRGSVT
+227 VDIDRGAVT
-236 LWNCGYDDF
+236 LWKCGYEAF
-245 IERRDHEREVQVLHE
+245 IERRDHEREVQTLHE
-260 KKFDDKLRKEE
+260 KKFDEKLRKEE

-294 LREVRRE
+294 LREVRRQ
-301 RRSVSNLKL
+301 RRSVSDLKL
-310 EVDTGSNSGKVV
+310 EVDAGSNSGKFV
-322 KELSSVSKAFDH
+322 KELSAVSKSFDD
-334 RKLIDNL
+334 KVLIRNL
-341 DLIIRRGDRI
+341 DLIVRRGDRI

-361 STLIKMLLG
+361 STLINLLLE
-370 ELEPDSGIVKTGTKL
+370 ELEPDSGVIKTGTKL

-396 LDPKKK
+396 LEPDKK

-416 NDKEIHVVSYLA
+416 NGKEIHVVSYLG

-485 ILQYTGTVLLVSHDR
+485 LLAYNGTVMLVSHDR
-500 AFMDN
+500 TFMDN

-513 DEAGT
+513 DASGS
-518 GQVTEYVG
+518 GRVTEYVG

-534 KNAMSRRAA
+534 NQQRSSNAGSLAVSKTSQQNASSARTDMLMDDSLG
-543 KAKPKSN
+543 
-550 FQEEKS
+550 FEE
-556 TSNSE
+556 
-561 VNNSVKDTVSMVD
+561 
-574 ESLSFEDRKKLKAE
+574 RKKLKAE
-588 KQRQKKELEKIPVKI
+588 RQKRKKELEKLPGQI
-603 EKLELALSECNKQI
+603 EKLESTLDDCNQKISE
-617 AAADFYLQSQVSQNE
+617 ADFYQRPQVAQNE
-632 SLAKVKDLENQIE
+632 IFEKVKDLESQIE
-645 QLMNHWEQLEA
+645 QLMTRWEQLEA
-656 ALD
+656 DLD

>member
-22 HVDLI
+22 SVNLI

-49 LLSGELLPDEGTIWR
+49 LLSGELQADEGTIWR
-64 SKSLNYAFLDQELPQ
+64 SRDLSYSFLDQELPEV
-79 ASDAT
+79 SSAT
-84 IFGTV
+84 IFDAV
-89 ATAFEETGTLL
+89 AMAFENTGQLL
-100 SQYHDL
+100 SEYHAL
-106 SVQLGDMDVDHERII
+106 SLQLSDVKADHDKIVARMDT
-121 AQMDGLQHK
+121 LQHK

-137 SINHRIDATLQRMEL
+137 SVNHVIDATLQRMQL
-152 DPDIQLKQ
+152 DPDIPLSQ

-165 LKRVAIAKSLVTDP
+165 LKRVAIAKSLVIEP

-189 HLDIPAIEWLE
+189 HLDVPAIEWLE
-200 QRMVEFQGT
+200 QRMVEFPGT

-227 VDIDRGSVT
+227 VDIDRGAVT
-236 LWNCGYDDF
+236 LWKCGYEAF
-245 IERRDHEREVQVLHE
+245 IERRDHEREVQTLHE
-260 KKFDDKLRKEE
+260 KKFDEKLRKEE

-294 LREVRRE
+294 LREVRRQ
-301 RRSVSNLKL
+301 RRSVSDLKL
-310 EVDTGSNSGKVV
+310 EVDAGSNSGKVV
-322 KELSSVSKAFDH
+322 KELSAVSKSFDD
-334 RKLIDNL
+334 KVLIRNL
-341 DLIIRRGDRI
+341 DLIVRRGDRI

-361 STLIKMLLG
+361 STLINLLLE
-370 ELEPDSGIVKTGTKL
+370 ELVPDSGEIKTGTKL

-396 LDPKKK
+396 LEPDKK

-416 NDKEIHVVSYLA
+416 NGKEIHVVSYLG

-485 ILQYTGTVLLVSHDR
+485 LLAYNGTVMLVSHDR
-500 AFMDN
+500 TFLDN

-513 DEAGT
+513 DASGS
-518 GQVTEYVG
+518 GRVTEYVG

-534 KNAMSRRAA
+534 NQQRSSNAGSVAVS
-543 KAKPKSN
+543 KKSQQN
-550 FQEEKS
+550 ASSARTDMLMDDSLGFEE
-556 TSNSE
+556 
-561 VNNSVKDTVSMVD
+561 
-574 ESLSFEDRKKLKAE
+574 RKKLKAE
-588 KQRQKKELEKIPVKI
+588 RQKGKKELEKLPGQI
-603 EKLELALSECNKQI
+603 EKLESTLNDCNQKISET
-617 AAADFYLQSQVSQNE
+617 DFYQRPQAAQNE
-632 SLAKVKDLENQIE
+632 IFEKVKDLESQIE
-645 QLMNHWEQLEA
+645 QLMTRWEQLEA
-656 ALD
+656 DLD

>member
-22 HVDLI
+22 SVNLI

-49 LLSGELLPDEGTIWR
+49 LLSGELQADEGTIWR
-64 SKSLNYAFLDQELPQ
+64 SRDLSYSFLDQELPEV
-79 ASDAT
+79 SSAT
-84 IFGTV
+84 IFDAV
-89 ATAFEETGTLL
+89 AMAFENTGQLL
-100 SQYHDL
+100 SEYHAL
-106 SVQLGDMDVDHERII
+106 SLQLSDVKADHDKIVARMDT
-121 AQMDGLQHK
+121 LQHK

-137 SINHRIDATLQRMEL
+137 SVNHVIDATLQRMQL
-152 DPDIQLKQ
+152 DPDIPLSQ

-165 LKRVAIAKSLVTDP
+165 LKRVAIAKSLVIEP

-189 HLDIPAIEWLE
+189 HLDVPAIEWLE
-200 QRMVEFQGT
+200 QRMVEFPGT

-227 VDIDRGSVT
+227 VDIDRGAVT
-236 LWNCGYDDF
+236 LWKCGYEAF
-245 IERRDHEREVQVLHE
+245 IERRDHEREVQTLHE
-260 KKFDDKLRKEE
+260 KKFDEKLRKEE

-294 LREVRRE
+294 LREVRRQ
-301 RRSVSNLKL
+301 RRSVSDLKL
-310 EVDTGSNSGKVV
+310 EVDAGSNSGKVV
-322 KELSSVSKAFDH
+322 KELSAVSKSFDD
-334 RKLIDNL
+334 KVLIRNL
-341 DLIIRRGDRI
+341 DLIVRRGDRI

-361 STLIKMLLG
+361 STLINLLLE
-370 ELEPDSGIVKTGTKL
+370 ELEPDSGVIKTGTKL

-396 LDPKKK
+396 LEPDKK

-416 NDKEIHVVSYLA
+416 NGKEIHVVSYLG

-485 ILQYTGTVLLVSHDR
+485 LLAYNGTVMLVSHDR
-500 AFMDN
+500 TFMDN

-513 DEAGT
+513 DASGS
-518 GQVTEYVG
+518 GRVTEYVG

-534 KNAMSRRAA
+534 NQQRSSNAGSVAVSKTSQQNASSARTDMLMDDSLG
-543 KAKPKSN
+543 
-550 FQEEKS
+550 FEE
-556 TSNSE
+556 
-561 VNNSVKDTVSMVD
+561 
-574 ESLSFEDRKKLKAE
+574 RKKLKAE
-588 KQRQKKELEKIPVKI
+588 RQKGKKELEKLPGQI
-603 EKLELALSECNKQI
+603 EKLESTLNDCNQKISET
-617 AAADFYLQSQVSQNE
+617 DFYQRPQAAQNE
-632 SLAKVKDLENQIE
+632 IFEKVKDLESQIE
-645 QLMNHWEQLEA
+645 QLMTHWEQLEA
-656 ALD
+656 DLD

>member
-22 HVDLI
+22 RVNLI

-49 LLSGELLPDEGTIWR
+49 LLSGELQADEGTIWR
-64 SKSLNYAFLDQELPQ
+64 SRDLSYSFLDQELPEV
-79 ASDAT
+79 SSAT
-84 IFGTV
+84 IFDAV
-89 ATAFEETGTLL
+89 AMAFENTGQLL
-100 SQYHDL
+100 SEYHAL
-106 SVQLGDMDVDHERII
+106 SLQLSDVKADHDKIVARMDT
-121 AQMDGLQHK
+121 LQHK

-137 SINHRIDATLQRMEL
+137 SVNHVIDATLQRMQL
-152 DPDIQLKQ
+152 DPDIPLSQ

-165 LKRVAIAKSLVTDP
+165 LKRVAIAKSLVIEP

-189 HLDIPAIEWLE
+189 HLDVPAIEWLE
-200 QRMVEFQGT
+200 QRMVEFPGT

-227 VDIDRGSVT
+227 VDIDRGAVT
-236 LWNCGYDDF
+236 LWKCGYEAF
-245 IERRDHEREVQVLHE
+245 IERRDHEREVQTLHE
-260 KKFDDKLRKEE
+260 KKFDEKLRKEE

-294 LREVRRE
+294 LREVRRQ
-301 RRSVSNLKL
+301 RRSVSDLKL
-310 EVDTGSNSGKVV
+310 EVDAGSNSGKVV
-322 KELSSVSKAFDH
+322 KELSAVSKSFDD
-334 RKLIDNL
+334 KVLIRNL
-341 DLIIRRGDRI
+341 DLIVRRGDRI

-361 STLIKMLLG
+361 STLINLLLE
-370 ELEPDSGIVKTGTKL
+370 ELEPDSGVIKTGTKL

-396 LDPKKK
+396 LEPDKK

-416 NDKEIHVVSYLA
+416 NGKEIHVVSYLG

-485 ILQYTGTVLLVSHDR
+485 LLAYNGTVMLVSHDR
-500 AFMDN
+500 TFMDN

-513 DEAGT
+513 DASGS
-518 GQVTEYVG
+518 GRVTEYVG

-534 KNAMSRRAA
+534 NQQRSSNAGSVAVSKTSQQNASSARTDMLMDDSLG
-543 KAKPKSN
+543 
-550 FQEEKS
+550 FEE
-556 TSNSE
+556 
-561 VNNSVKDTVSMVD
+561 
-574 ESLSFEDRKKLKAE
+574 RKKLKAE
-588 KQRQKKELEKIPVKI
+588 RQKGKKELEKLPGQI
-603 EKLELALSECNKQI
+603 EKLESTLNDCNQKISET
-617 AAADFYLQSQVSQNE
+617 DFYQRPQAAQNE
-632 SLAKVKDLENQIE
+632 IFEKVKDLESQIE
-645 QLMNHWEQLEA
+645 QLMTRWEQLEA
-656 ALD
+656 DLD

>member
-22 HVDLI
+22 SVNLI

-49 LLSGELLPDEGTIWR
+49 LLSGELQADEGTIWR
-64 SKSLNYAFLDQELPQ
+64 SRDLSYSFLDQELPEV
-79 ASDAT
+79 SSAT
-84 IFGTV
+84 IFDAV
-89 ATAFEETGTLL
+89 AMAFENTGQLL
-100 SQYHDL
+100 SEYHAL
-106 SVQLGDMDVDHERII
+106 SLQLSDAKADHDKIVARMDT
-121 AQMDGLQHK
+121 LQHK

-137 SINHRIDATLQRMEL
+137 SVNHVIDATLQRMQL
-152 DPDIQLKQ
+152 DPDIPLSQ

-165 LKRVAIAKSLVTDP
+165 LKRVAIAKSLVIEP

-189 HLDIPAIEWLE
+189 HLDVPAIEWLE
-200 QRMVEFQGT
+200 QRMVEFPGT

-227 VDIDRGSVT
+227 VDIDRGAVT
-236 LWNCGYDDF
+236 LWKCGYEAF
-245 IERRDHEREVQVLHE
+245 IERRDHEREVQTLHE
-260 KKFDDKLRKEE
+260 KKFDEKLRKEE

-294 LREVRRE
+294 LREVRRQ
-301 RRSVSNLKL
+301 RRSVSDLKL
-310 EVDTGSNSGKVV
+310 EVDAGSNSGKVV
-322 KELSSVSKAFDH
+322 KELSAVSKSFDD
-334 RKLIDNL
+334 KVLIRNL
-341 DLIIRRGDRI
+341 DLIVRRGDRI

-361 STLIKMLLG
+361 STLINLLLE
-370 ELEPDSGIVKTGTKL
+370 ELEPDSGEIKTGTKL

-396 LDPKKK
+396 LEPDKK

-416 NDKEIHVVSYLA
+416 NGKEIHVVSYLG

-485 ILQYTGTVLLVSHDR
+485 LLAYNGTVMLVSHDR
-500 AFMDN
+500 TFMDN

-513 DEAGT
+513 DASGS
-518 GQVTEYVG
+518 GRVTEYVG

-534 KNAMSRRAA
+534 NQQRSSNAGSVAVSKTSQQNASSARTDMLMDDSLG
-543 KAKPKSN
+543 
-550 FQEEKS
+550 FEE
-556 TSNSE
+556 
-561 VNNSVKDTVSMVD
+561 
-574 ESLSFEDRKKLKAE
+574 RKKLKAE
-588 KQRQKKELEKIPVKI
+588 RQKGKKELEKLPGQI
-603 EKLELALSECNKQI
+603 EKLESTLNDCNQKISET
-617 AAADFYLQSQVSQNE
+617 DFYQRPQAAQNE
-632 SLAKVKDLENQIE
+632 IFEKVKDLESQIE
-645 QLMNHWEQLEA
+645 QLMTRWEQLEA
-656 ALD
+656 DLD

>member
-49 LLSGELLPDEGTIWR
+49 LLSGELQPDEGTIWR
-64 SKSLNYAFLDQELPQ
+64 SGDLTYAFLDQELP
-79 ASDAT
+79 ASTDVT
-84 IFGTV
+84 IFSAV
-89 ATAFEETGTLL
+89 ATAFETTGRLL
-100 SQYHDL
+100 SEYHDL
-106 SVQLGDMDVDHERII
+106 SVELGNPDADHDNIVVKMDK
-121 AQMDGLQHK
+121 LQHK

-152 DPDIQLKQ
+152 DPDIPLTR

-165 LKRVAIAKSLVTDP
+165 LKRVAIAKSLVTEP

-200 QRMVEFQGT
+200 QRMMEFPGT

-227 VDIDRGSVT
+227 VDIDRGAVT

-245 IERRDHEREVQVLHE
+245 IERRDHEREVQSLHE

-294 LREVRRE
+294 LREVRRQ
-301 RRSVSNLKL
+301 RRTVSNLKL

-322 KELSSVSKAFDH
+322 KELSGVSKSFDG
-334 RKLIDNL
+334 KNLIRDL
-341 DLIIRRGDRI
+341 DLIVRRGDRI
-351 GLLGPNGCGK
+351 GFLGPNGCGK

-370 ELEPDSGIVKTGTKL
+370 ELEPDTGVIKTGTKL
-385 EVAYFDQARRQ
+385 DVAYFDQARRQ
-396 LDPKKK
+396 LNPSMK
-402 VADYISDGREYISI
+402 VADYISDGREYIEI

-485 ILQYTGTVLLVSHDR
+485 LLDYTGTVLLVSHDR

-505 VISSLLVF
+505 VVSSLLIF
-513 DEAGT
+513 DPNGS
-518 GQVTEYVG
+518 GKVTEHVG
-526 GYSDWHKE
+526 GYSDWQKKSSEAARNTKLVE
-534 KNAMSRRAA
+534 KASETRQLKGKRDSGVVQGSAEN
-543 KAKPKSN
+543 PG
-550 FQEEKS
+550 FEK
-556 TSNSE
+556 
-561 VNNSVKDTVSMVD
+561 
-574 ESLSFEDRKKLKAE
+574 RKKRKSE
-588 KQRQKKELEKIPVKI
+588 NQRQKKELEKLPAQI
-603 EKLELALSECNKQI
+603 EKLEVELQACNDKISQASFYQQPQ
-617 AAADFYLQSQVSQNE
+617 AAQDEVFSQVKQ
-632 SLAKVKDLENQIE
+632 LEQQIE
-645 QLMNHWEQLEA
+645 RLMDRWEELEA
-656 ALD
+656 E

>member
-22 HVDLI
+22 SVNLI

-49 LLSGELLPDEGTIWR
+49 LLSGELQADEGTIWR
-64 SKSLNYAFLDQELPQ
+64 SRDLSYSFLDQELPEV
-79 ASDAT
+79 SSAT
-84 IFGTV
+84 IFDAV
-89 ATAFEETGTLL
+89 AMAFENTGQLL
-100 SQYHDL
+100 SEYHAL
-106 SVQLGDMDVDHERII
+106 SLQLSDVKADHDKIVARMDT
-121 AQMDGLQHK
+121 LQHK

-137 SINHRIDATLQRMEL
+137 SVNHVIDATLQRMQL
-152 DPDIQLKQ
+152 DPDIPLSQ

-165 LKRVAIAKSLVTDP
+165 LKRVAIAKSLVIEP

-189 HLDIPAIEWLE
+189 HLDVPAIEWLE
-200 QRMVEFQGT
+200 QRMVEFPGT

-227 VDIDRGSVT
+227 VDIDRGAVT
-236 LWNCGYDDF
+236 LWKCGYEAF
-245 IERRDHEREVQVLHE
+245 IERRDHEREVQTLHE
-260 KKFDDKLRKEE
+260 KKFDEKLRKEE

-294 LREVRRE
+294 LREVRRQ
-301 RRSVSNLKL
+301 RRSVSDLKL
-310 EVDTGSNSGKVV
+310 EVDAGSNSGKVV
-322 KELSSVSKAFDH
+322 KELSAVSKSFDD
-334 RKLIDNL
+334 KVLIRNL
-341 DLIIRRGDRI
+341 DLIVRRGDRI

-361 STLIKMLLG
+361 STLINLLLE
-370 ELEPDSGIVKTGTKL
+370 ELEPDSGEIKTGTKL

-396 LDPKKK
+396 LEPDKK

-416 NDKEIHVVSYLA
+416 NGKEIHVVSYLG

-485 ILQYTGTVLLVSHDR
+485 LLAYNGTVMLVSHDR
-500 AFMDN
+500 TFLDN

-513 DEAGT
+513 DASGS
-518 GQVTEYVG
+518 GRVTEYVG

-534 KNAMSRRAA
+534 NQQRSSNAGSVAVS
-543 KAKPKSN
+543 KKSQQN
-550 FQEEKS
+550 ASSARTDMLMDDSLGFEE
-556 TSNSE
+556 
-561 VNNSVKDTVSMVD
+561 
-574 ESLSFEDRKKLKAE
+574 RKKLKAE
-588 KQRQKKELEKIPVKI
+588 RQKGKKELEKLPGQI
-603 EKLELALSECNKQI
+603 EKLESTLNDCNQKISET
-617 AAADFYLQSQVSQNE
+617 DFYQRPQAAQNE
-632 SLAKVKDLENQIE
+632 IFEKVKDLESQIE
-645 QLMNHWEQLEA
+645 QLMTRWEQLEA
-656 ALD
+656 DLD

>member
-22 HVDLI
+22 SVNLI

-49 LLSGELLPDEGTIWR
+49 LLSGELQADEGTIWR
-64 SKSLNYAFLDQELPQ
+64 SRDLSYSFLDQELPEV
-79 ASDAT
+79 SSAT
-84 IFGTV
+84 IFDAV
-89 ATAFEETGTLL
+89 AMAFENTGQLL
-100 SQYHDL
+100 SEYHAL
-106 SVQLGDMDVDHERII
+106 SLQLSDVKADHDKIVARMDT
-121 AQMDGLQHK
+121 LQHK

-137 SINHRIDATLQRMEL
+137 SVNHVIDATLQRMQL
-152 DPDIQLKQ
+152 DPDIPLSQ

-165 LKRVAIAKSLVTDP
+165 LKRVAIAKSLVIEP

-189 HLDIPAIEWLE
+189 HLDVPAIEWLE
-200 QRMVEFQGT
+200 QRMVEFPGT

-227 VDIDRGSVT
+227 VDIDRGAVT
-236 LWNCGYDDF
+236 LWKCGYEAF
-245 IERRDHEREVQVLHE
+245 IERRDHEREVQTLHE
-260 KKFDDKLRKEE
+260 KKFDEKLRKEE

-294 LREVRRE
+294 LREVRRQ
-301 RRSVSNLKL
+301 RRSVSDLKL
-310 EVDTGSNSGKVV
+310 EVDAGSNSGKVV
-322 KELSSVSKAFDH
+322 KELSAVSKSFDD
-334 RKLIDNL
+334 KVLIRNL
-341 DLIIRRGDRI
+341 DLIVRRGDRI

-361 STLIKMLLG
+361 STLINLLLE
-370 ELEPDSGIVKTGTKL
+370 ELEPDSGEIKTGTKL

-396 LDPKKK
+396 LEPDKK

-416 NDKEIHVVSYLA
+416 NGKEIHVVSYLG

-485 ILQYTGTVLLVSHDR
+485 LLAYNGTVMLVSHDR
-500 AFMDN
+500 TFMDN

-513 DEAGT
+513 DASGS
-518 GQVTEYVG
+518 GRVTEYVG

-534 KNAMSRRAA
+534 NQQRSSNAGSVAVS
-543 KAKPKSN
+543 KKSQQN
-550 FQEEKS
+550 ASSARTDMLMDDSLGFEE
-556 TSNSE
+556 
-561 VNNSVKDTVSMVD
+561 
-574 ESLSFEDRKKLKAE
+574 RKKLKAE
-588 KQRQKKELEKIPVKI
+588 RQKGKKELEKLPGQI
-603 EKLELALSECNKQI
+603 EKLESTLKDCNQKISE
-617 AAADFYLQSQVSQNE
+617 ADFYQQPQAAQNE
-632 SLAKVKDLENQIE
+632 IFEKVKDLESQIE
-645 QLMNHWEQLEA
+645 QLMTRWEQLEA
-656 ALD
+656 DLD

>member
-22 HVDLI
+22 SVNLI

-49 LLSGELLPDEGTIWR
+49 LLSGELQADEGTIWR
-64 SKSLNYAFLDQELPQ
+64 SRDLSYSFLDQELPEV
-79 ASDAT
+79 SSAT
-84 IFGTV
+84 IFDAV
-89 ATAFEETGTLL
+89 AMAFENTGQLL
-100 SQYHDL
+100 SEYHAL
-106 SVQLGDMDVDHERII
+106 SLQLSDVKADHDKIVARMDT
-121 AQMDGLQHK
+121 LQHK

-137 SINHRIDATLQRMEL
+137 SVNHVIDATLQRMQL
-152 DPDIQLKQ
+152 DPDIPLSQ

-165 LKRVAIAKSLVTDP
+165 LKRVAIAKSLVIEP

-189 HLDIPAIEWLE
+189 HLDVPAIEWLE
-200 QRMVEFQGT
+200 QRMVEFPGT

-227 VDIDRGSVT
+227 VDIDRGAVT
-236 LWNCGYDDF
+236 LWKCGYEAF
-245 IERRDHEREVQVLHE
+245 IERRDHEREVQTLHE
-260 KKFDDKLRKEE
+260 KKFDEKLRKEE

-294 LREVRRE
+294 LREVRRQ
-301 RRSVSNLKL
+301 RRSVSDLKL
-310 EVDTGSNSGKVV
+310 EVDAGSNSGKVV
-322 KELSSVSKAFDH
+322 KELSAVSKSFDD
-334 RKLIDNL
+334 KVLIRNL
-341 DLIIRRGDRI
+341 DLIVRRGDRI

-361 STLIKMLLG
+361 STLINLLLE
-370 ELEPDSGIVKTGTKL
+370 ELEPDSGEIKTGTKL

-396 LDPKKK
+396 LEPDKK

-416 NDKEIHVVSYLA
+416 NGKEIHVVSYLG

-485 ILQYTGTVLLVSHDR
+485 LLAYNGTVMLVSHDR
-500 AFMDN
+500 TFMDN

-513 DEAGT
+513 DASGS
-518 GQVTEYVG
+518 GRVTEYVG

-534 KNAMSRRAA
+534 NQQRSSNAGSVAVS
-543 KAKPKSN
+543 KKSQQN
-550 FQEEKS
+550 ASSARTDMLMDDSLGFEE
-556 TSNSE
+556 
-561 VNNSVKDTVSMVD
+561 
-574 ESLSFEDRKKLKAE
+574 RKKLKAE
-588 KQRQKKELEKIPVKI
+588 RQKGKKELEKLPGQI
-603 EKLELALSECNKQI
+603 EKLESTLNDCNQKISE
-617 AAADFYLQSQVSQNE
+617 ADFYQRPQAAQNE
-632 SLAKVKDLENQIE
+632 IFEKVKDLESQIE
-645 QLMNHWEQLEA
+645 QLMTRWEQLEA
-656 ALD
+656 DLD

>member
-22 HVDLI
+22 HVNLI

-49 LLSGELLPDEGTIWR
+49 LLSGELQADEGTIWR
-64 SKSLNYAFLDQELPQ
+64 SRDLSYSFLDQELPEV
-79 ASDAT
+79 SSAT
-84 IFGTV
+84 IFDAV
-89 ATAFEETGTLL
+89 AMAFENTGQLL
-100 SQYHDL
+100 SEYHAL
-106 SVQLGDMDVDHERII
+106 SLQLSDVKADHDKIVARMDT
-121 AQMDGLQHK
+121 LQHK

-137 SINHRIDATLQRMEL
+137 SVNHVIEATLQRMQL
-152 DPDIQLKQ
+152 DPDIPLSQ

-165 LKRVAIAKSLVTDP
+165 LKRVAIAKSLVIEP

-189 HLDIPAIEWLE
+189 HLDVPAIEWLE
-200 QRMVEFQGT
+200 QRMVEFPGT

-227 VDIDRGSVT
+227 VDIDRGAVT
-236 LWNCGYDDF
+236 LWKCGYEAF
-245 IERRDHEREVQVLHE
+245 IERRDHEREVQTLHE
-260 KKFDDKLRKEE
+260 KKFDEKLRKEE

-294 LREVRRE
+294 LREVRRQ
-301 RRSVSNLKL
+301 RRSVSDLKL
-310 EVDTGSNSGKVV
+310 EVDAGSNSGKVV
-322 KELSSVSKAFDH
+322 KELSAVSKSFDD
-334 RKLIDNL
+334 KVLIRNL
-341 DLIIRRGDRI
+341 DLIVRRGDRI

-361 STLIKMLLG
+361 STLINLLLE
-370 ELEPDSGIVKTGTKL
+370 ELEPDSGVIKTGTKL

-396 LDPKKK
+396 LEPDKK

-416 NDKEIHVVSYLA
+416 NGKEIHVVSYLG

-485 ILQYTGTVLLVSHDR
+485 LLAYNGTVMLVSHDR
-500 AFMDN
+500 TFMDN

-513 DEAGT
+513 DASGS
-518 GQVTEYVG
+518 GRVTEYVG

-534 KNAMSRRAA
+534 NQQRSSNAGSVAVSKTSQQNASSAGTDMLMDDSLG
-543 KAKPKSN
+543 
-550 FQEEKS
+550 FEE
-556 TSNSE
+556 
-561 VNNSVKDTVSMVD
+561 
-574 ESLSFEDRKKLKAE
+574 RKKLKAE
-588 KQRQKKELEKIPVKI
+588 RQKRKKELEKLPGQI
-603 EKLELALSECNKQI
+603 EKLESTLNDCNQKISE
-617 AAADFYLQSQVSQNE
+617 ADFYQQPQAAQNE
-632 SLAKVKDLENQIE
+632 IFEKVKDLESQIE
-645 QLMNHWEQLEA
+645 QLMTRWEQLEA
-656 ALD
+656 DLD

>member
-22 HVDLI
+22 SVNLI

-49 LLSGELLPDEGTIWR
+49 LLSGELQADEGTIWR
-64 SKSLNYAFLDQELPQ
+64 SRDLSYSFLDQELPEV
-79 ASDAT
+79 SSAT
-84 IFGTV
+84 IFDAV
-89 ATAFEETGTLL
+89 AMAFENTGQLL
-100 SQYHDL
+100 SEYHAL
-106 SVQLGDMDVDHERII
+106 SLQLSDVKADHDKIVARMDT
-121 AQMDGLQHK
+121 LQHK

-137 SINHRIDATLQRMEL
+137 SVNHVIDATLQRMQL
-152 DPDIQLKQ
+152 DPDIPLSQ

-165 LKRVAIAKSLVTDP
+165 LKRVAIAKSLVIEP

-189 HLDIPAIEWLE
+189 HLDVPAIEWLE
-200 QRMVEFQGT
+200 QRMVEFPGT

-227 VDIDRGSVT
+227 VDIDRGAVT
-236 LWNCGYDDF
+236 LWKCGYEAF
-245 IERRDHEREVQVLHE
+245 IERRDHEREVQTLHE
-260 KKFDDKLRKEE
+260 KKFDEKLRKEE

-294 LREVRRE
+294 LREVRRQ
-301 RRSVSNLKL
+301 RRSVSDLKL
-310 EVDTGSNSGKVV
+310 EVDAGSNSGKVV
-322 KELSSVSKAFDH
+322 KELSAVSKSFDD
-334 RKLIDNL
+334 KVLIRNL
-341 DLIIRRGDRI
+341 DLIVRRGDRI

-361 STLIKMLLG
+361 STLINLLLE
-370 ELEPDSGIVKTGTKL
+370 ELEPDSGEIKTGTKL

-396 LDPKKK
+396 LEPDKK

-416 NDKEIHVVSYLA
+416 NGKEIHVVSYLG

-485 ILQYTGTVLLVSHDR
+485 LLAYNGTVMLVSHDR
-500 AFMDN
+500 TFMDN

-513 DEAGT
+513 DASGS
-518 GQVTEYVG
+518 GRVTEYVG

-534 KNAMSRRAA
+534 NQQRSSNAGSVAVSKKSQKNASSARTDMLMDDSLG
-543 KAKPKSN
+543 
-550 FQEEKS
+550 FEE
-556 TSNSE
+556 
-561 VNNSVKDTVSMVD
+561 
-574 ESLSFEDRKKLKAE
+574 RKKLKAE
-588 KQRQKKELEKIPVKI
+588 RQKGKKELEKLPGQI
-603 EKLELALSECNKQI
+603 EKLESTLNDCNQKISET
-617 AAADFYLQSQVSQNE
+617 DFYQRPQAAQNE
-632 SLAKVKDLENQIE
+632 IFEKVKDLESQIE
-645 QLMNHWEQLEA
+645 QLMTRWEQLEA
-656 ALD
+656 DLD

>member
-22 HVDLI
+22 RVNLI

-49 LLSGELLPDEGTIWR
+49 LLSGELQADEGTIWR
-64 SKSLNYAFLDQELPQ
+64 SRDLSYSFLDQELPEV
-79 ASDAT
+79 SSAT
-84 IFGTV
+84 IFDAV
-89 ATAFEETGTLL
+89 AMAFENTGQLL
-100 SQYHDL
+100 SEYHAL
-106 SVQLGDMDVDHERII
+106 SLQLSDVKADHDKIVARMDT
-121 AQMDGLQHK
+121 LQHK

-137 SINHRIDATLQRMEL
+137 SVNHVIDATLQRMQL
-152 DPDIQLKQ
+152 DPDIPLSQ

-165 LKRVAIAKSLVTDP
+165 LKRVAIAKSLVIEP

-189 HLDIPAIEWLE
+189 HLDVPAIEWLE
-200 QRMVEFQGT
+200 QRMVEFPGT

-227 VDIDRGSVT
+227 VDIDRGAVT
-236 LWNCGYDDF
+236 LWKCGYEAF
-245 IERRDHEREVQVLHE
+245 IERRDHEREVQTLHE
-260 KKFDDKLRKEE
+260 KKFDEKLRKEE

-294 LREVRRE
+294 LREVRRQ
-301 RRSVSNLKL
+301 RRSVSDLKL
-310 EVDTGSNSGKVV
+310 EVDAGSNSGKVV
-322 KELSSVSKAFDH
+322 KELAAVSKSFDD
-334 RKLIDNL
+334 KVLIRNL
-341 DLIIRRGDRI
+341 DLIVRRGDRI

-361 STLIKMLLG
+361 STLINLLLE
-370 ELEPDSGIVKTGTKL
+370 ELEPDSGEIKTGTKL

-396 LDPKKK
+396 LEPDKK

-416 NDKEIHVVSYLA
+416 NGKEIHVVSYLG

-485 ILQYTGTVLLVSHDR
+485 LLAYNGTVMLVSHDR
-500 AFMDN
+500 TFMDN

-513 DEAGT
+513 DASGS
-518 GQVTEYVG
+518 GRVTEYVG

-534 KNAMSRRAA
+534 NQQRSSNAGSVAVSKKSQKNASSARTDMLMDDSLG
-543 KAKPKSN
+543 
-550 FQEEKS
+550 FEE
-556 TSNSE
+556 
-561 VNNSVKDTVSMVD
+561 
-574 ESLSFEDRKKLKAE
+574 RKKLKAE
-588 KQRQKKELEKIPVKI
+588 RQKGKKELEKLPGQI
-603 EKLELALSECNKQI
+603 EKLESTLNDCNQKISET
-617 AAADFYLQSQVSQNE
+617 DFYQRPQAAQNE
-632 SLAKVKDLENQIE
+632 IFEMVKDLESQIE
-645 QLMNHWEQLEA
+645 QLMTRWEQLEA
-656 ALD
+656 DLD

>member
-22 HVDLI
+22 SVNLI

-49 LLSGELLPDEGTIWR
+49 LLSGELQADEGTIWR
-64 SKSLNYAFLDQELPQ
+64 SRDLSYSFLDQELPEV
-79 ASDAT
+79 SSAT
-84 IFGTV
+84 IFDAV
-89 ATAFEETGTLL
+89 AMAFENTGQLL
-100 SQYHDL
+100 SEYHAL
-106 SVQLGDMDVDHERII
+106 SLQLSDVKADHDKIVARMDT
-121 AQMDGLQHK
+121 LQHK

-137 SINHRIDATLQRMEL
+137 SVNHVIDATLQRMQL
-152 DPDIQLKQ
+152 DPDIPLSQ

-165 LKRVAIAKSLVTDP
+165 LKRVAIAKSLVIEP

-189 HLDIPAIEWLE
+189 HLDVPAIEWLE
-200 QRMVEFQGT
+200 QRMVEFPGT

-227 VDIDRGSVT
+227 VDIDRGAVT
-236 LWNCGYDDF
+236 LWKCGYEAF
-245 IERRDHEREVQVLHE
+245 IERRDHEREVQTLHE
-260 KKFDDKLRKEE
+260 KKFDEKLRKEE

-294 LREVRRE
+294 LREVRRQ
-301 RRSVSNLKL
+301 RRSVSDLKL
-310 EVDTGSNSGKVV
+310 EVDAGSNSGKVV
-322 KELSSVSKAFDH
+322 KELSAVSKSFDD
-334 RKLIDNL
+334 KVLIRNL
-341 DLIIRRGDRI
+341 DLIVRRGDRI

-361 STLIKMLLG
+361 STLINLLLE
-370 ELEPDSGIVKTGTKL
+370 ELEPDSGEVKTGTKL

-396 LDPKKK
+396 LEPDKK

-416 NDKEIHVVSYLA
+416 NGKEIHVVSYLG

-485 ILQYTGTVLLVSHDR
+485 LLAYNGTVMLVSHDR
-500 AFMDN
+500 TFMDN

-513 DEAGT
+513 DASGS
-518 GQVTEYVG
+518 GRVTEYVG

-534 KNAMSRRAA
+534 NQQRSSNAGSVAVS
-543 KAKPKSN
+543 KKSQQN
-550 FQEEKS
+550 ASSARTDMLMDDSLGFEE
-556 TSNSE
+556 
-561 VNNSVKDTVSMVD
+561 
-574 ESLSFEDRKKLKAE
+574 RKKLKAE
-588 KQRQKKELEKIPVKI
+588 RQKGKKELEKLPGQI
-603 EKLELALSECNKQI
+603 EKLESTLNDCNQKISET
-617 AAADFYLQSQVSQNE
+617 DFYQRPQAAQNE
-632 SLAKVKDLENQIE
+632 IFEKVKDLESQIE
-645 QLMNHWEQLEA
+645 QLMTRWEQLEA
-656 ALD
+656 DLD

>member
-1 MPPVATLKN
+1 MSPVATLKN

-22 HVDLI
+22 SVNLI

-49 LLSGELLPDEGTIWR
+49 LLSGELQADEGTIWR
-64 SKSLNYAFLDQELPQ
+64 SRDLSYSFLDQELPEV
-79 ASDAT
+79 SSAT
-84 IFGTV
+84 IFDAV
-89 ATAFEETGTLL
+89 AMAFENTGQLL
-100 SQYHDL
+100 SEYHAL
-106 SVQLGDMDVDHERII
+106 SLQLSDVKADHDKIVARMDT
-121 AQMDGLQHK
+121 LQHK

-137 SINHRIDATLQRMEL
+137 SVNHVIDATLQRMQL
-152 DPDIQLKQ
+152 DPDIPLSQ

-165 LKRVAIAKSLVTDP
+165 LKRVAIAKSLVIEP

-189 HLDIPAIEWLE
+189 HLDVPAIEWLE
-200 QRMVEFQGT
+200 QRMVEFPGT

-227 VDIDRGSVT
+227 VDIDRGAVT
-236 LWNCGYDDF
+236 LWKCGYEAF
-245 IERRDHEREVQVLHE
+245 IERRDHEREVQTLHE
-260 KKFDDKLRKEE
+260 KKFDEKLRKEE

-294 LREVRRE
+294 LREVRRQ
-301 RRSVSNLKL
+301 RRSVSDLKL
-310 EVDTGSNSGKVV
+310 EVDAGSNSGKVV
-322 KELSSVSKAFDH
+322 KELSAVSKSFDD
-334 RKLIDNL
+334 KVLIRNL
-341 DLIIRRGDRI
+341 DLIVRRGDRI

-361 STLIKMLLG
+361 STLINLLLE
-370 ELEPDSGIVKTGTKL
+370 ELEPDSGEIKTGTKL

-396 LDPKKK
+396 LEPDKK

-416 NDKEIHVVSYLA
+416 NGKEIHVVSYLG

-485 ILQYTGTVLLVSHDR
+485 LLAYNGTVMLVSHDR
-500 AFMDN
+500 TFMDN

-513 DEAGT
+513 DASGS
-518 GQVTEYVG
+518 GRVTEYVG

-534 KNAMSRRAA
+534 NQQRSSNAGSVAVS
-543 KAKPKSN
+543 KKSQQN
-550 FQEEKS
+550 ASSARTDMLMDDSLGFEE
-556 TSNSE
+556 
-561 VNNSVKDTVSMVD
+561 
-574 ESLSFEDRKKLKAE
+574 RKKLKAE
-588 KQRQKKELEKIPVKI
+588 RQKGKKELEKLPGQI
-603 EKLELALSECNKQI
+603 EKLESTLNDCNQKISET
-617 AAADFYLQSQVSQNE
+617 DFYQRPQAAQNE
-632 SLAKVKDLENQIE
+632 IFEKAKDLESQIE
-645 QLMNHWEQLEA
+645 QLMTRWEQLEA
-656 ALD
+656 DLD

>member
-22 HVDLI
+22 SVNLI

-49 LLSGELLPDEGTIWR
+49 LLSGELQADEGTIWR
-64 SKSLNYAFLDQELPQ
+64 SRDLSYSFLDQELPEV
-79 ASDAT
+79 SSAT
-84 IFGTV
+84 IFDAV
-89 ATAFEETGTLL
+89 AMAFENTGQLL
-100 SQYHDL
+100 SEYHAL
-106 SVQLGDMDVDHERII
+106 SLQLSDVKADHDKIVARMDT
-121 AQMDGLQHK
+121 LQHK

-137 SINHRIDATLQRMEL
+137 SVNHVIDATLQRMQL
-152 DPDIQLKQ
+152 DPDIPLSQ

-165 LKRVAIAKSLVTDP
+165 LKRVAIAKSLVIEP

-189 HLDIPAIEWLE
+189 HLDVPAIEWLE
-200 QRMVEFQGT
+200 QRMVEFPGT

-227 VDIDRGSVT
+227 VDIDRGAVT
-236 LWNCGYDDF
+236 LWKCGYEAF
-245 IERRDHEREVQVLHE
+245 IERRDHEREVQTLHE
-260 KKFDDKLRKEE
+260 KKFDEKLRKEE

-294 LREVRRE
+294 LREVRRQ
-301 RRSVSNLKL
+301 RRSVSDLKL
-310 EVDTGSNSGKVV
+310 EVDAGSNSGKVV
-322 KELSSVSKAFDH
+322 KELSAVSKSFDD
-334 RKLIDNL
+334 KVLIRNL
-341 DLIIRRGDRI
+341 DLIVRRGDRI

-361 STLIKMLLG
+361 STLINLLLE
-370 ELEPDSGIVKTGTKL
+370 ELEPDSGEIKTGTKL

-396 LDPKKK
+396 LEPDKK

-416 NDKEIHVVSYLA
+416 NGKEIHVVSYLG

-485 ILQYTGTVLLVSHDR
+485 LLAYNGTVMLVSHDR
-500 AFMDN
+500 TFMDN

-513 DEAGT
+513 DASGS
-518 GQVTEYVG
+518 GRVTEYVG

-534 KNAMSRRAA
+534 NQQRSSNAGSVAVSKTSQQNASSARTDMLMDDSLG
-543 KAKPKSN
+543 
-550 FQEEKS
+550 FEE
-556 TSNSE
+556 
-561 VNNSVKDTVSMVD
+561 
-574 ESLSFEDRKKLKAE
+574 RKKLKAE
-588 KQRQKKELEKIPVKI
+588 RQKGRK
-603 EKLELALSECNKQI
+603 N
-617 AAADFYLQSQVSQNE
+617 
-632 SLAKVKDLENQIE
+632 
-645 QLMNHWEQLEA
+645 
-656 ALD
+656 

>member
-22 HVDLI
+22 SVNLI

-49 LLSGELLPDEGTIWR
+49 LLSGELQADEGTIWR
-64 SKSLNYAFLDQELPQ
+64 SRDLSYSFLDQELPEV
-79 ASDAT
+79 SSAT
-84 IFGTV
+84 IFDAV
-89 ATAFEETGTLL
+89 AMAFENTGQLL
-100 SQYHDL
+100 SEYHAL
-106 SVQLGDMDVDHERII
+106 SLQLSDVKADHDKIVARMDT
-121 AQMDGLQHK
+121 LQHK

-137 SINHRIDATLQRMEL
+137 SVNHVIDATLQRMQL
-152 DPDIQLKQ
+152 DPDIPLSQ

-165 LKRVAIAKSLVTDP
+165 LKRVAIAKSLVIEP

-189 HLDIPAIEWLE
+189 HLDVPAIEWLE
-200 QRMVEFQGT
+200 QRMVEFPGT

-227 VDIDRGSVT
+227 VDIDRGAVT
-236 LWNCGYDDF
+236 LWKCGYEAF
-245 IERRDHEREVQVLHE
+245 IERRDHEREVQTLHE
-260 KKFDDKLRKEE
+260 KKFDEKLRKEE

-294 LREVRRE
+294 LREVRRQ
-301 RRSVSNLKL
+301 RRSVSDLKL
-310 EVDTGSNSGKVV
+310 EVDAGSNSGKVV
-322 KELSSVSKAFDH
+322 KELSAVSKSFDD
-334 RKLIDNL
+334 KVLIRNL
-341 DLIIRRGDRI
+341 DLIVRRGDRI

-361 STLIKMLLG
+361 STLINLLLE
-370 ELEPDSGIVKTGTKL
+370 ELEPDSGEIKTGTKL

-396 LDPKKK
+396 LEPDKK

-416 NDKEIHVVSYLA
+416 NGKEIHVVSYLG

-485 ILQYTGTVLLVSHDR
+485 LLAYNGTVMLVSHDR
-500 AFMDN
+500 TFMDN

-513 DEAGT
+513 DASGS
-518 GQVTEYVG
+518 GRVTEYVG

-534 KNAMSRRAA
+534 NQQRSSNAGSVAVSKTSQQNASRARTDMLMDD
-543 KAKPKSN
+543 SLG
-550 FQEEKS
+550 FEE
-556 TSNSE
+556 
-561 VNNSVKDTVSMVD
+561 
-574 ESLSFEDRKKLKAE
+574 RKKLKAE
-588 KQRQKKELEKIPVKI
+588 RQKGKKELEKLPGQI
-603 EKLELALSECNKQI
+603 EKLESTLNDCNQKISET
-617 AAADFYLQSQVSQNE
+617 DFYQRPQAAQNE
-632 SLAKVKDLENQIE
+632 IFEKVKDLESQIE
-645 QLMNHWEQLEA
+645 QLMTRWEQLEA
-656 ALD
+656 DLD